1 MKKLLAL
8 VLALVMTMALAVTSN
23 AAFKD
28 DDKISDS
35 CKEAVDVMNAVGVL
49 IGDNN
54 GNFNPTANL
63 TRAEAAK
70 IISYL
75 MLGNKT
81 AEALVGSNK
90 FSDVA
95 ATNWAAGYIDYC
107 AAEKIVNG
115 MGDGTFNPAGQLTGF
130 QFAKMLLVA
139 LGYDATI
146 EGFTGTDWEI
156 SVSKVAEQAGLF
168 DGLKISG
175 RSVLTRE
182 QAAQMCLN
190 TIKAPLVEYSNKGGN
205 ISINGAEINIGA
217 SKAEYVTTTLAQA
230 QRISKRTLTNTLFTN
245 KGGYTVEFG
254 EKYYSNLYLTADND
268 AFGRPANTWTLG
280 TKDIGTYT
288 DESTLVMTYE
298 NKAVKGKDVYSDIGY
313 SAISDYDYEYYLDGV
328 LMAAKENGKV
338 TVKTADDFSKITK
351 SNKDPVFGTG
361 KGVLT
366 QIFVDYD
373 AETVL
378 VVTIN
383 TYLAQA
389 TADYNAKTEK
399 LPIVVYVGADHATTK
414 TESYRLDVEDFAAIA
429 DLKEDDFVKVT
440 KAGVD
445 HQSKT
450 YEIQS
455 IEDVK
460 VVSDVTVASYTTTKD
475 DTKNNNDNTYRLDTL
490 NADGTKYDTS
500 KKTFFDA
507 SKLYNYNNS
516 LQQLKDATYNLY
528 LDNYDNVLGIKE
540 VKASDQYV
548 FVVGYQFGSSVLA
561 KAIDKALLITTEGE
575 MKTANVKLDGNVTEV
590 AKLKKDLGITGDDAS
605 VNKWVKYTLDEDGTY
620 VIKSVANQGR
630 VKTPNQGV
638 KGEKA
643 GVSAVYATLGT
654 TGENAAYGN
663 AKSVYIAVK
672 ADTSVDTNGS
682 IVDVNGVYTGIK
694 NTNILT
700 QDTKGM
706 DGFKDGA
713 TIGLNTFYLY
723 NSNGYVTYAVIVG
736 EDDTNSDNTVY
747 FTSGA
752 TGRYYDAETKEYY
765 VTYNAIQ
772 GGEQIVLKVLDDE
785 ATDEDPGIGGLYKA
799 TFNKDGYVKDLDKMD
814 PSTKMAT
821 TENKNAGYTLTK
833 GTVASPVVTLTLK
846 GATLWVT
853 TKTTADDNYV
863 VIDDDCKI
871 FVHTYNDDADEYVE
885 YNTLESAIGALT
897 TEKVNGQTVAYVN
910 EVATIC
916 NKTTGYAT
924 TLIINEVK
932 GTSTEVKPSD
942 PATKPEATIV
952 GYTINI
958 PSVNGEPV
966 DTVQGV
972 LEKNG
977 YKLETMQSATACVAT
992 KNGVTYFF
1000 AINTSDAYYTL
1011 TVNGKVVE
1019 YMKGTCKFGEADV
1032 KAAGNGVGT
1041 GYRLSKDNGKTWTYY
1056 EYKTTGTAL
1065 SSVYEAE
1072 IETGYVKV
1080 TATAPA
1086 GYTVEAPAFVKA
1098 NSSFTVT
1105 VKNASGISADTSITV
1120 GKETKSGGTDV
1131 KELSFTVSAENADV
1145 TVTATAST
1153 AHPFK
1158 VTAPSSATKGLTVKV
1173 DPAEK
1178 SAVKGDV
1185 ITVTVTI
1192 TGKATAATA
1201 GKGITLTLS
1210 DGCTWLSNGAI
1221 TNATKTATVLTIADG
1236 TDVGIATV
1244 QFTYTMGDQK
1254 ADIDLSIGEVK

>member
-54 GNFNPTANL
+54 LNFNPTANL

-95 ATNWAAGYIDYC
+95 ANNWAAGFIDYC

-130 QFAKMLLVA
+130 QFAKMLLGA

-288 DESTLVMTYE
+288 DASTLVLTYE
-298 NKAVKGKDVYSDIGY
+298 NESVKGKDVYSDIGY

-351 SNKDPVFGTG
+351 SNKDTVFGTG

-399 LPIVVYVGADHATTK
+399 LPIVVYVGADNATTK

-445 HQSKT
+445 HQGKA

-475 DTKNNNDNTYRLDTL
+475 DTVNAYYRLDTL

-590 AKLKKDLGITGDDAS
+590 AQLKKDLGITGDDAS

-620 VIKSVANQGR
+620 VIKSVAANQGR
-630 VKTPNQGV
+630 VKTDNTADN
-638 KGEKA
+638 KA

-654 TGENAAYGN
+654 TNAAYGN

-700 QDTKGM
+700 QKTVDM
-706 DGFKDGA
+706 DGFKDKDG
-713 TIGLNTFYLY
+713 TGLNTFYLY

-785 ATDEDPGIGGLYKA
+785 ATKVNPTIGGLYKA
-799 TFNKDGYVKDLDKMD
+799 TFNKDGYVKALDVKAETAKGDMNTSD
-814 PSTKMAT
+814 
-821 TENKNAGYTLTK
+821 NKAAGYTLTGGAK
-833 GTVASPVVTLTLK
+833 STDAITLELK
-846 GATLWVT
+846 GATLWV
-853 TKTTADDNYV
+853 KSVKAADNYV
-863 VIDDDCKI
+863 VIGDDCKI
-871 FVHTYNDDADEYVE
+871 FVHTYNDDADEFVE

-932 GTSTEVKPSD
+932 GTATVVKPSD

-952 GYTINI
+952 GYTIRI

-992 KNGVTYFF
+992 KDGVTYFF
-1000 AINTSDAYYTL
+1000 EINTSDAYYTL

-1019 YMKGTCKFGEADV
+1019 YMAKDTASKISEKDFAAKYGTD
-1032 KAAGNGVGT
+1032 
-1041 GYRLSKDNGKTWTYY
+1041 
-1056 EYKTTGTAL
+1056 GTAYKFVKDGTT
-1065 SSVYEAE
+1065 SFFAYAPNSNAAMTNGTAAVE
-1072 IETGYVKV
+1072 IETGYVEVKGGSL
-1080 TATAPA
+1080 T
-1086 GYTVEAPAFVKA
+1086 GYKVEAPKYVKA

-1105 VKNASGISADTSITV
+1105 VAKSDKSEISADTSITV
-1120 GKETKSGGTDV
+1120 NGTEKFGGKDV
-1131 KELSFTVSAENADV
+1131 KELSFTVSAENKDV
-1145 TVTATAST
+1145 TVTVTAST
-1153 AHPFK
+1153 TYAINNFEKKSWDAIGVSVSIDGPTGAVEGATVTMTATFSGKVKDNSDHTFTVKVNGSDANVEWLSTGAVTGVTKSGNVLSVPKTADFGTATTIQFSFK
-1158 VTAPSSATKGLTVKV
+1158 MPSSA
-1173 DPAEK
+1173 
-1178 SAVKGDV
+1178 
-1185 ITVTVTI
+1185 VTI
-1192 TGKATAATA
+1192 T
-1201 GKGITLTLS
+1201 
-1210 DGCTWLSNGAI
+1210 
-1221 TNATKTATVLTIADG
+1221 V
-1236 TDVGIATV
+1236 V
-1244 QFTYTMGDQK
+1244 
-1254 ADIDLSIGEVK
+1254 

>member
-54 GNFNPTANL
+54 LNFNPTANL

-75 MLGNKT
+75 LLGNKT

-95 ATNWAAGYIDYC
+95 ATNWAAGFIDYC

-130 QFAKMLLVA
+130 QFAKMLLGA

-268 AFGRPANTWTLG
+268 AFGRPANTWPLG

-288 DESTLVMTYE
+288 DASTLVLTYE
-298 NKAVKGKDVYSDIGY
+298 NETVKGKDVYSDIGY

-351 SNKDPVFGTG
+351 SNKDDVFGTG

-399 LPIVVYVGADHATTK
+399 LPIVVYVDADNATTK

-445 HQSKT
+445 HQGKT

-475 DTKNNNDNTYRLDTL
+475 NTANKYYRLDTL

-500 KKTFFDA
+500 MKAYFDA

-548 FVVGYQFGSSVLA
+548 FVVGY
-561 KAIDKALLITTEGE
+561 
-575 MKTANVKLDGNVTEV
+575 
-590 AKLKKDLGITGDDAS
+590 
-605 VNKWVKYTLDEDGTY
+605 
-620 VIKSVANQGR
+620 
-630 VKTPNQGV
+630 
-638 KGEKA
+638 
-643 GVSAVYATLGT
+643 
-654 TGENAAYGN
+654 
-663 AKSVYIAVK
+663 
-672 ADTSVDTNGS
+672 
-682 IVDVNGVYTGIK
+682 
-694 NTNILT
+694 
-700 QDTKGM
+700 
-706 DGFKDGA
+706 
-713 TIGLNTFYLY
+713 
-723 NSNGYVTYAVIVG
+723 
-736 EDDTNSDNTVY
+736 
-747 FTSGA
+747 
-752 TGRYYDAETKEYY
+752 
-765 VTYNAIQ
+765 
-772 GGEQIVLKVLDDE
+772 
-785 ATDEDPGIGGLYKA
+785 
-799 TFNKDGYVKDLDKMD
+799 
-814 PSTKMAT
+814 
-821 TENKNAGYTLTK
+821 
-833 GTVASPVVTLTLK
+833 
-846 GATLWVT
+846 
-853 TKTTADDNYV
+853 
-863 VIDDDCKI
+863 
-871 FVHTYNDDADEYVE
+871 NDDADEFVE

-924 TLIINEVK
+924 TLIIYEVK
-932 GTSTEVKPSD
+932 GTATDVKPSD

-952 GYTINI
+952 NYTINI

-977 YKLETMQSATACVAT
+977 YKLETMQSAEDCVAT
-992 KNGVTYFF
+992 KDGVTYFF
-1000 AINTSDAYYTL
+1000 KINTSDKYNTL

-1019 YMKGTCKFGEADV
+1019 YMKGASKLTEKNINATYGATGKGYIFSIDGGESW
-1032 KAAGNGVGT
+1032 T
-1041 GYRLSKDNGKTWTYY
+1041 YQGYKNTTDSVSTTGKT
-1056 EYKTTGTAL
+1056 L
-1065 SSVYEAE
+1065 QVL
-1072 IETGYVKV
+1072 TGYVEVNK
-1080 TATAPA
+1080 TPLT
-1086 GYTVEAPAFVKA
+1086 GYTVEAPTFVKA
-1098 NSSFTVT
+1098 HSSFTVT
-1105 VKNASGISADTSITV
+1105 VANEDESEISADTSITV
-1120 GKETKSGGTDV
+1120 NGNEPKFGGKGV
-1131 KELSFTVSAENADV
+1131 KELSFTVSAENKDV
-1145 TVTATAST
+1145 TLTVTAST
-1153 AHPFK
+1153 VYK
-1158 VTAPSSATKGLTVKV
+1158 VTANGVPTVTSGLTATVDGPKMAKPGDTVIFTVTLNGTVAGTKGSQHV
-1173 DPAEK
+1173 D
-1178 SAVKGDV
+1178 
-1185 ITVTVTI
+1185 VTANNGVTI
-1192 TGKATAATA
+1192 AWLDTGAITGATLD
-1201 GKGITLTLS
+1201 GGTLTLPS
-1210 DGCTWLSNGAI
+1210 GAVI
-1221 TNATKTATVLTIADG
+1221 TNRTLQFSYTLASNATAEVT
-1236 TDVGIATV
+1236 
-1244 QFTYTMGDQK
+1244 
-1254 ADIDLSIGEVK
+1254 IDLSIGSATNNQSASNP

>member
-8 VLALVMTMALAVTSN
+8 VLALVMSMSLVTISN

-28 DDKISDS
+28 ADKIDYD
-35 CKEAVDVMNAVGVL
+35 EAVEVMNAIGVL
-49 IGDNN
+49 VGDEK
-54 GNFNPTANL
+54 GNFNAKENL
-63 TRAEAAK
+63 TREQAAK

-75 MLGNKT
+75 LLGNKT
-81 AEALVGSNK
+81 AEALVGAAK
-90 FSDVA
+90 FTDVA
-95 ATNWAAGYIDYC
+95 ATRWSAGFVDYC
-107 AAEKIVNG
+107 ASTGVVAGN
-115 MGDGTFNPAGQLTGF
+115 GDGTFAPAGQLTGF

-139 LGYDATI
+139 LGYDAKI
-146 EGFTGTDWEI
+146 EGFTGTDWQI
-156 SVSKVAEQAGLF
+156 NVSKVANQVGLF
-168 DGLKISG
+168 NGLSISG
-175 RSVLTRE
+175 TAVLTRE

-288 DESTLVMTYE
+288 DASTLVLTYE
-298 NKAVKGKDVYSDIGY
+298 NETVKGKDVYSDIGY

-351 SNKDPVFGTG
+351 SNKDNVFGTG

-399 LPIVVYVGADHATTK
+399 LPIVVYVGADKATTK

-445 HQSKT
+445 HQGKT
-450 YEIQS
+450 YEIQA

-475 DTKNNNDNTYRLDTL
+475 DTANDYYRLDTL

-575 MKTANVKLDGNVTEV
+575 MKTANVKLDGNVAEV
-590 AKLKKDLGITGDDAS
+590 TQLKKDLGITGDDAS

-620 VIKSVANQGR
+620 VIKSVADNQGR
-630 VKTPNQGV
+630 VRTENQSG
-638 KGEKA
+638 KA
-643 GVSAVYATLGT
+643 GVSAVYATLGA
-654 TGENAAYGN
+654 TGKNAAYGN

-672 ADTSVDTNGS
+672 ADKSVDTNGS

-700 QDTKGM
+700 QDGTDDTKYM
-706 DGFKDGA
+706 DGFKDKDG
-713 TIGLNTFYLY
+713 TGLNTFYLY

-785 ATDEDPGIGGLYKA
+785 ATKENPGIGGLYKA
-799 TFNKDGYVKDLDKMD
+799 TFNKDGYVKALDKKGDSD
-814 PSTKMAT
+814 PMNT
-821 TENKNAGYTLTK
+821 TANKAAGYTLTS
-833 GTVASPVVTLTLK
+833 GTEASPVTLTLK

-853 TKTTADDNYV
+853 TKKAADNYV

-897 TEKVNGQTVAYVN
+897 TEKVDDKFVAYVAK
-910 EVATIC
+910 VATIC
-916 NKTTGYAT
+916 NKNTGYAT
-924 TLIINEVK
+924 TLIINELKVTGTPVTPVLSNAIVVKDVNLYDGTFTYTVESGKLVTPTTNDIYAVLANAGCTNITYDSNGSKWSYTMPNGVTVKDHTVK
-932 GTSTEVKPSD
+932 GTQV
-942 PATKPEATIV
+942 
-952 GYTINI
+952 
-958 PSVNGEPV
+958 V
-966 DTVQGV
+966 DTPEGMTSTKVEDKTTGSDKTPARV
-972 LEKNG
+972 VTCTLTDKTL
-977 YKLETMQSATACVAT
+977 KATALKNFTDGVAE
-992 KNGVTYFF
+992 VAF
-1000 AINTSDAYYTL
+1000 
-1011 TVNGKVVE
+1011 TVNGNEMVV
-1019 YMKGTCKFGEADV
+1019 
-1032 KAAGNGVGT
+1032 
-1041 GYRLSKDNGKTWTYY
+1041 SDN
-1056 EYKTTGTAL
+1056 
-1065 SSVYEAE
+1065 
-1072 IETGYVKV
+1072 
-1080 TATAPA
+1080 
-1086 GYTVEAPAFVKA
+1086 
-1098 NSSFTVT
+1098 
-1105 VKNASGISADTSITV
+1105 
-1120 GKETKSGGTDV
+1120 
-1131 KELSFTVSAENADV
+1131 
-1145 TVTATAST
+1145 
-1153 AHPFK
+1153 
-1158 VTAPSSATKGLTVKV
+1158 SAT
-1173 DPAEK
+1173 
-1178 SAVKGDV
+1178 
-1185 ITVTVTI
+1185 
-1192 TGKATAATA
+1192 
-1201 GKGITLTLS
+1201 
-1210 DGCTWLSNGAI
+1210 
-1221 TNATKTATVLTIADG
+1221 TIADIVAAYDG
-1236 TDVGIATV
+1236 FFMLRDSKGALIEYVVFVNA
-1244 QFTYTMGDQK
+1244 
-1254 ADIDLSIGEVK
+1254 

>member
-54 GNFNPTANL
+54 LNFNPTANL

-95 ATNWAAGYIDYC
+95 ATNWAAGFIDYC

-288 DESTLVMTYE
+288 DASTLVLTYE
-298 NKAVKGKDVYSDIGY
+298 NESVKGKDVYSDIGY

-351 SNKDPVFGTG
+351 SNKDTVFGTG

-399 LPIVVYVGADHATTK
+399 LPIVVYVGADNATTK

-445 HQSKT
+445 HQGKT

-475 DTKNNNDNTYRLDTL
+475 DTVNAYYRLDTL

-605 VNKWVKYTLDEDGTY
+605 VNMWVKYTLDEDGTY
-620 VIKSVANQGR
+620 VIKSVAANQGR
-630 VKTPNQGV
+630 VETKNQSG
-638 KGEKA
+638 KA

-654 TGENAAYGN
+654 TNAAYGN

-700 QDTKGM
+700 QDTTGLS
-706 DGFKDGA
+706 GFA
-713 TIGLNTFYLY
+713 TGLNTFYLY

-785 ATDEDPGIGGLYKA
+785 ATKVNPTIGGLFKA
-799 TFNKDGYVKDLDKMD
+799 TFNKDGYVKDLDVKAV
-814 PSTKMAT
+814 STKMAT
-821 TENKNAGYTLTK
+821 TENKDAGYTLTGGAK
-833 GTVASPVVTLTLK
+833 STDAITLELK
-846 GATLWVT
+846 GATLWV
-853 TKTTADDNYV
+853 KSVKAADNYV

-897 TEKVNGQTVAYVN
+897 TQKVNGQTVAYVN

-932 GTSTEVKPSD
+932 GTATEVKPSD

-952 GYTINI
+952 GYTIRI

-992 KNGVTYFF
+992 KDGVTYFF
-1000 AINTSDAYYTL
+1000 TIGTSDAYYTL

-1019 YMKGTCKFGEADV
+1019 YMKGASTLTEKNIKDTYGTT
-1032 KAAGNGVGT
+1032 GT
-1041 GYRLSKDNGKTWTYY
+1041 GYIYSKGGAAWTYTPY
-1056 EYKTTGTAL
+1056 AITGPATNGGAA
-1065 SSVYEAE
+1065 VE

-1153 AHPFK
+1153 MYTITLPDEK
-1158 VTAPSSATKGLTVKV
+1158 TEKGLTISFEGPAKAAKDDTVVVTMKV
-1173 DPAEK
+1173 
-1178 SAVKGDV
+1178 S
-1185 ITVTVTI
+1185 
-1192 TGKATAATA
+1192 GKATD
-1201 GKGITLTLS
+1201 KVTLTLGDKTKLTDIAWNTVATS
-1210 DGCTWLSNGAI
+1210 GMTVDSTNTNKLEIAQGSNYIQPASMQFSFKMI
-1221 TNATKTATVLTIADG
+1221 AENVTVSA
-1236 TDVGIATV
+1236 
-1244 QFTYTMGDQK
+1244 
-1254 ADIDLSIGEVK
+1254 S

>member
-95 ATNWAAGYIDYC
+95 ATNWAAGFIDYC

-130 QFAKMLLVA
+130 QFAKMLLGA

-288 DESTLVMTYE
+288 DASTLVLTYE
-298 NKAVKGKDVYSDIGY
+298 NESVKGKDVYSDIGY

-351 SNKDPVFGTG
+351 SNKDTVFGTG

-399 LPIVVYVGADHATTK
+399 LPIVVYVGADNATTK

-445 HQSKT
+445 HQGKT

-475 DTKNNNDNTYRLDTL
+475 DTVNDYYRLDTL

-548 FVVGYQFGSSVLA
+548 FVVGYERGSSVLA

-575 MKTANVKLDGNVTEV
+575 MKTVNVQCDEKLNRLDSKAAIN
-590 AKLKKDLGITGDDAS
+590 A
-605 VNKWVKYTLDEDGTY
+605 WYKYTMDGETY
-620 VIKSVANQGR
+620 VLKAEATQGKCKSFTAADTVAISGLYAGLTTN
-630 VKTPNQGV
+630 TSI
-638 KGEKA
+638 KGEPA
-643 GVSAVYATLGT
+643 AV
-654 TGENAAYGN
+654 YGN
-663 AKSVYIAVK
+663 ADSVYIAVK
-672 ADTSVDTNGS
+672 ADNTVGDKKGS

-694 NTNILT
+694 NTNLVP
-700 QDTKGM
+700 QDVSKMENFGTNHY
-706 DGFKDGA
+706 D
-713 TIGLNTFYLY
+713 TFFLY
-723 NSNGYVTYAVIVG
+723 NSKGYVTYAVVVG
-736 EDDTNSDNTVY
+736 EDQTTSDNTVY

-752 TGRYYDAETKEYY
+752 TGRYYDKDTEEYY
-765 VTYNAIQ
+765 VTYDAIQ

-785 ATDEDPGIGGLYKA
+785 ATTVNPMIGDMYKA
-799 TFNKDGYVKDLDKMD
+799 TFNKDGYVKDLEAKDETD
-814 PSTKMAT
+814 PMNSSA
-821 TENKNAGYTLTK
+821 NKAAGYTLTA
-833 GTVASPVVTLTLK
+833 GTEASPVKVTLK

-853 TKTTADDNYV
+853 NDAANDSYV

-885 YNTLESAIGALT
+885 YNTVESAIGALT
-897 TEKVNGQTVAYVN
+897 TEKVDDKFVAYVAK
-910 EVATIC
+910 VATVC
-916 NKTTGYAT
+916 DKNTGYAT
-924 TLIINEVK
+924 TLIINELKVTGTPVTPVLSNAIVVKDVNLYDGTFTYTVESGKLVTPTTNDIYAVLANAGCTNITYDSNGSKWSYTMPNGVTVKDHTVK
-932 GTSTEVKPSD
+932 GTQV
-942 PATKPEATIV
+942 
-952 GYTINI
+952 
-958 PSVNGEPV
+958 V
-966 DTVQGV
+966 DTPEGMTSTKVEDKTTGSDKTPARV
-972 LEKNG
+972 VTCTLTDKTL
-977 YKLETMQSATACVAT
+977 KATALKNFTDGVAE
-992 KNGVTYFF
+992 VAF
-1000 AINTSDAYYTL
+1000 
-1011 TVNGKVVE
+1011 TVNGNEMVV
-1019 YMKGTCKFGEADV
+1019 
-1032 KAAGNGVGT
+1032 
-1041 GYRLSKDNGKTWTYY
+1041 SDN
-1056 EYKTTGTAL
+1056 
-1065 SSVYEAE
+1065 
-1072 IETGYVKV
+1072 
-1080 TATAPA
+1080 
-1086 GYTVEAPAFVKA
+1086 
-1098 NSSFTVT
+1098 
-1105 VKNASGISADTSITV
+1105 
-1120 GKETKSGGTDV
+1120 
-1131 KELSFTVSAENADV
+1131 
-1145 TVTATAST
+1145 
-1153 AHPFK
+1153 
-1158 VTAPSSATKGLTVKV
+1158 SAT
-1173 DPAEK
+1173 
-1178 SAVKGDV
+1178 
-1185 ITVTVTI
+1185 
-1192 TGKATAATA
+1192 
-1201 GKGITLTLS
+1201 
-1210 DGCTWLSNGAI
+1210 
-1221 TNATKTATVLTIADG
+1221 TIADI
-1236 TDVGIATV
+1236 IAAYDGFFMLRDSKGALIEYV
-1244 QFTYTMGDQK
+1244 VFVN
-1254 ADIDLSIGEVK
+1254 A

>member
-54 GNFNPTANL
+54 LNFNPTANL

-95 ATNWAAGYIDYC
+95 ATNWAAGFIDYC

-130 QFAKMLLVA
+130 QFAKMLLGA

-288 DESTLVMTYE
+288 DASTLVLTYE
-298 NKAVKGKDVYSDIGY
+298 NESVKGKDVYSDIGY

-351 SNKDPVFGTG
+351 SNKDTVFGTG

-399 LPIVVYVGADHATTK
+399 LPIVVYVGADNATTK

-445 HQSKT
+445 HQGKT

-475 DTKNNNDNTYRLDTL
+475 DTVNAYYRLDTL

-605 VNKWVKYTLDEDGTY
+605 VNMWVKYTLDEDGTY
-620 VIKSVANQGR
+620 VIKSVAANQGR
-630 VKTPNQGV
+630 VETKNQSG
-638 KGEKA
+638 KA

-654 TGENAAYGN
+654 TNAAYGN

-700 QDTKGM
+700 QDTTGLS
-706 DGFKDGA
+706 GFA
-713 TIGLNTFYLY
+713 TGLNTFYLY

-785 ATDEDPGIGGLYKA
+785 ATKVNPTIGGLFKA
-799 TFNKDGYVKDLDKMD
+799 TFNKDGYVKDLDVKAV
-814 PSTKMAT
+814 STKMAT
-821 TENKNAGYTLTK
+821 TENKDAGYTLTGGAK
-833 GTVASPVVTLTLK
+833 STDAITLELK
-846 GATLWVT
+846 GATLWV
-853 TKTTADDNYV
+853 KSVKAADNYV

-897 TEKVNGQTVAYVN
+897 TQKVNGQTVAYVN

-932 GTSTEVKPSD
+932 GTATEVKPSD

-952 GYTINI
+952 GYTIRI

-992 KNGVTYFF
+992 KDGVTYFF
-1000 AINTSDAYYTL
+1000 TIGTSDAYYTL

-1019 YMKGTCKFGEADV
+1019 YMKGASTLTEKNIKDTYGTT
-1032 KAAGNGVGT
+1032 GT
-1041 GYRLSKDNGKTWTYY
+1041 GYIYSKGGAAWTYTPY
-1056 EYKTTGTAL
+1056 AITGPATNGGAA
-1065 SSVYEAE
+1065 VE

-1153 AHPFK
+1153 MYTITLPDEK
-1158 VTAPSSATKGLTVKV
+1158 TEKGLTISFEGPAKAAKDDTVVVTMKV
-1173 DPAEK
+1173 
-1178 SAVKGDV
+1178 S
-1185 ITVTVTI
+1185 
-1192 TGKATAATA
+1192 GKATD
-1201 GKGITLTLS
+1201 KVTLTLGDKTKLTDIAWNTVATS
-1210 DGCTWLSNGAI
+1210 GMTVDSTNTNKLEIAQGSNYIQPASMQFSFKMI
-1221 TNATKTATVLTIADG
+1221 AENVTVSA
-1236 TDVGIATV
+1236 
-1244 QFTYTMGDQK
+1244 
-1254 ADIDLSIGEVK
+1254 S

>member
-130 QFAKMLLVA
+130 QFAKMLLGA

-288 DESTLVMTYE
+288 DASTLVLTYE
-298 NKAVKGKDVYSDIGY
+298 NESVKGKDVYSDIGY

-338 TVKTADDFSKITK
+338 TVKAADDFSKITK
-351 SNKDPVFGTG
+351 SNKDTVFGTG

-399 LPIVVYVGADHATTK
+399 LPIVVYVDADNATTK

-445 HQSKT
+445 HQGKA
-450 YEIQS
+450 YEIKS

-475 DTKNNNDNTYRLDTL
+475 DTVNAYYRLDTL

-605 VNKWVKYTLDEDGTY
+605 VNMWVKYTLDEDGTY
-620 VIKSVANQGR
+620 VIKSVAANQGR
-630 VKTPNQGV
+630 VETDNQSG
-638 KGEKA
+638 KA

-654 TGENAAYGN
+654 TNAAYGN

-706 DGFKDGA
+706 DGFKGDA
-713 TIGLNTFYLY
+713 TTDLNTFYLY

-785 ATDEDPGIGGLYKA
+785 ATKVNPTIGGLFKA
-799 TFNKDGYVKDLDKMD
+799 TFNKDGYVKDLDVKAV
-814 PSTKMAT
+814 SKKMAT
-821 TENKNAGYTLTK
+821 TENKDAGYTLTGGAK
-833 GTVASPVVTLTLK
+833 STDAITLELK
-846 GATLWVT
+846 GATLWV
-853 TKTTADDNYV
+853 KSVKAADNYV

-871 FVHTYNDDADEYVE
+871 FVHTYNDDADEFVE

-897 TEKVNGQTVAYVN
+897 TQKVNGQTVAYVN

-932 GTSTEVKPSD
+932 GAATEVKPFD

-952 GYTINI
+952 GYTIRI

-977 YKLETMQSATACVAT
+977 YKLETMQSAAACVAT
-992 KNGVTYFF
+992 KNGVTYYFT
-1000 AINTSDAYYTL
+1000 INTSDKYYTT
-1011 TVNGKVVE
+1011 TVDGVVVE
-1019 YMKGTCKFGEADV
+1019 YKKANAQGTVTAE
-1032 KAAGNGVGT
+1032 KAFAGKVGT
-1041 GYRLSKDNGKTWTYY
+1041 SYKWTASNGQSGFGTYASA
-1056 EYKTTGTAL
+1056 KSAGKIDGIAGAA
-1065 SSVYEAE
+1065 VE
-1072 IETGYVKV
+1072 IETGYVALAAASG
-1080 TATAPA
+1080 ATGVSVP
-1086 GYTVEAPAFVKA
+1086 GYAKA
-1098 NSSFTVT
+1098 NSTATVT
-1105 VKNASGISADTSITV
+1105 VTKTPAPAADTTLAVTYASGKTTAAQAGD
-1120 GKETKSGGTDV
+1120 GKKTEFTFTIET
-1131 KELSFTVSAENADV
+1131 ANADIKDINVKSVETYKMTYSKVDPKNDISMVLEGPAKVEKAASGDTVV
-1145 TVTATAST
+1145 TVTATISGTAS
-1153 AHPFK
+1153 A
-1158 VTAPSSATKGLTVKV
+1158 
-1173 DPAEK
+1173 DAEFTISGANWDSGK
-1178 SAVKGDV
+1178 Q
-1185 ITVTVTI
+1185 I
-1192 TGKATAATA
+1192 TGKVEFSGNKVTVKSGTY
-1201 GKGITLTLS
+1201 LS
-1210 DGCTWLSNGAI
+1210 DYSVTFQLKVTGDT
-1221 TNATKTATVLTIADG
+1221 TVSA
-1236 TDVGIATV
+1236 
-1244 QFTYTMGDQK
+1244 
-1254 ADIDLSIGEVK
+1254 S

>member
-54 GNFNPTANL
+54 LNFNPTANL

-95 ATNWAAGYIDYC
+95 ANNWAAGFIDYC

-130 QFAKMLLVA
+130 QFAKMLLGA

-288 DESTLVMTYE
+288 DASTLVLTYE
-298 NKAVKGKDVYSDIGY
+298 NESVKGKDVYSDIGY

-351 SNKDPVFGTG
+351 SNKDTVFGTG

-399 LPIVVYVGADHATTK
+399 LPIVVYVDADNATTK

-445 HQSKT
+445 HQGKT

-475 DTKNNNDNTYRLDTL
+475 NTANKYYRLDTL

-500 KKTFFDA
+500 MKAYFDA

-590 AKLKKDLGITGDDAS
+590 AQLKKDLGITGDDAS

-785 ATDEDPGIGGLYKA
+785 ATDRDPGIGGLYKA
-799 TFNKDGYVKDLDKMD
+799 TFNKDGYVKALDKMD

-853 TKTTADDNYV
+853 TQTTADDNYV

-871 FVHTYNDDADEYVE
+871 FVHTYNDDADEFVE

-924 TLIINEVK
+924 TLIIYEVK
-932 GTSTEVKPSD
+932 GTTTVVKPSD

-958 PSVNGEPV
+958 PSVNGAPV

-977 YKLETMQSATACVAT
+977 YKLETMQSAKACVAT
-992 KNGVTYFF
+992 KDGVTYFF
-1000 AINTSDAYYTL
+1000 EINTSDAYYTL

-1019 YMKGTCKFGEADV
+1019 YMAKDTASKISEKDFAAKYGTD
-1032 KAAGNGVGT
+1032 
-1041 GYRLSKDNGKTWTYY
+1041 
-1056 EYKTTGTAL
+1056 GTAYKFVKDGTT
-1065 SSVYEAE
+1065 SFFAYAPNSNAAMTNGTAAVE
-1072 IETGYVKV
+1072 IETGYVALAAASGTTGVSVPGYAKANSTATV
-1080 TATAPA
+1080 TVTKTPAPAADTTLAVTYASSKTTAAQAGDGKKTEFTFTIETATADIKDINVKSVETYKMIYSKVDPKNGISMVLEGPA
-1086 GYTVEAPAFVKA
+1086 KVEKA
-1098 NSSFTVT
+1098 
-1105 VKNASGISADTSITV
+1105 ASGDTV
-1120 GKETKSGGTDV
+1120 
-1131 KELSFTVSAENADV
+1131 V
-1145 TVTATAST
+1145 TVTATISGTASSDAEFT
-1153 AHPFK
+1153 ISGANWDSGKQITGKVEFASNKVTVKSGTYLSDYSVTFQLK
-1158 VTAPSSATKGLTVKV
+1158 VTANPTTVSA
-1173 DPAEK
+1173 
-1178 SAVKGDV
+1178 S
-1185 ITVTVTI
+1185 
-1192 TGKATAATA
+1192 
-1201 GKGITLTLS
+1201 
-1210 DGCTWLSNGAI
+1210 
-1221 TNATKTATVLTIADG
+1221 
-1236 TDVGIATV
+1236 
-1244 QFTYTMGDQK
+1244 
-1254 ADIDLSIGEVK
+1254 

>member
-8 VLALVMTMALAVTSN
+8 VLALVMSMSLVTISN

-130 QFAKMLLVA
+130 QFAKMLLGA

-230 QRISKRTLTNTLFTN
+230 QRISKKTLTNTGVNT

-338 TVKTADDFSKITK
+338 TVKTAADFDNITK
-351 SNKDPVFGTG
+351 SNKTTVFGTG

-389 TADYNAKTEK
+389 TADYNSKTEK
-399 LPIVVYVGADHATTK
+399 LPIVVYVGANSDATTK
-414 TESYRLDVEDFAAIA
+414 SESYRLDVEDFAAIA

-445 HQSKT
+445 HQGKT

-460 VVSDVTVASYTTTKD
+460 VVSDVTVASYTTTND
-475 DTKNNNDNTYRLDTL
+475 DTQDVKTYRLDTV

-500 KKTFFDA
+500 KKAFFDA
-507 SKLYNYNNS
+507 SKLYNYNKT
-516 LQQLKDATYNLY
+516 LQQLKDATYDLY
-528 LDNYDNVLGIKE
+528 LDNYDNVL
-540 VKASDQYV
+540 
-548 FVVGYQFGSSVLA
+548 A
-561 KAIDKALLITTEGE
+561 KAIDKALIITTEGE
-575 MKTANVKLDGNVTEV
+575 MKTVNAKLDGNTTEV
-590 AKLKKDLGITGDDAS
+590 ANLKTALGISGDDAN
-605 VNKWVKYTLDEDGTY
+605 VNMWVKYTVDEDGIY
-620 VIKSVANQGR
+620 VIKSVAAKQGR
-630 VKTPNQGV
+630 VKTDNATDD
-638 KGEKA
+638 KA

-654 TGENAAYGN
+654 STIAAYGN

-672 ADTSVDTNGS
+672 ADKSVDTTGS
-682 IVDVNGVYTGIK
+682 IVDINGVYTGIK

-700 QDTKGM
+700 QDTTGLT
-706 DGFKDGA
+706 GFA
-713 TIGLNTFYLY
+713 TGLNTFYLF
-723 NSNGYVTYAVIVG
+723 NDNGYVTYAVVVG
-736 EDDTNSDNTVY
+736 EDDTNTDNTVY

-752 TGRYYDAETKEYY
+752 TGRYYDKETKEYY
-765 VTYNAIQ
+765 VTYDAIQ

-785 ATDEDPGIGGLYKA
+785 ATDKNPGIGDMYKA
-799 TFNKDGYVKDLDKMD
+799 TFNKDGYVKDLASKGDSAHMN
-814 PSTKMAT
+814 T
-821 TENKNAGYTLTK
+821 TANKAAGYTLTN
-833 GTVASPVVTLTLK
+833 GTEASPVTLTLK

-853 TKTTADDNYV
+853 TKTANDNYV

-885 YNTLESAIGALT
+885 YNTVESAVGALT
-897 TEKVNGQTVAYVN
+897 TEKVDGKSVAYVAK
-910 EVATIC
+910 VATVC
-916 NKTTGYAT
+916 NKNTGYAT
-924 TLIINEVK
+924 TLIINELKV
-932 GTSTEVKPSD
+932 GTAASAPSVVD
-942 PATKPEATIV
+942 
-952 GYTINI
+952 GYTTHVSNI
-958 PSVNGEPV
+958 AGN
-966 DTVQGV
+966 
-972 LEKNG
+972 K
-977 YKLETMQSATACVAT
+977 
-992 KNGVTYFF
+992 
-1000 AINTSDAYYTL
+1000 I
-1011 TVNGKVVE
+1011 TVN
-1019 YMKGTCKFGEADV
+1019 A
-1032 KAAGNGVGT
+1032 
-1041 GYRLSKDNGKTWTYY
+1041 
-1056 EYKTTGTAL
+1056 
-1065 SSVYEAE
+1065 
-1072 IETGYVKV
+1072 
-1080 TATAPA
+1080 
-1086 GYTVEAPAFVKA
+1086 
-1098 NSSFTVT
+1098 
-1105 VKNASGISADTSITV
+1105 
-1120 GKETKSGGTDV
+1120 
-1131 KELSFTVSAENADV
+1131 VSAETDAKVMDTAIAELIARGYTDIEVTDALKVKAKSGNVVYNYVVERNEAKAI
-1145 TVTATAST
+1145 TVTNNMGGAWTEKHDKYAANGDTLTIIVSHPSWTSGTRTFTFAGGASLTKAVDTPAANTTFILTVTDAST
-1153 AHPFK
+1153 A
-1158 VTAPSSATKGLTVKV
+1158 
-1173 DPAEK
+1173 
-1178 SAVKGDV
+1178 
-1185 ITVTVTI
+1185 ITVTV
-1192 TGKATAATA
+1192 A
-1201 GKGITLTLS
+1201 
-1210 DGCTWLSNGAI
+1210 
-1221 TNATKTATVLTIADG
+1221 
-1236 TDVGIATV
+1236 
-1244 QFTYTMGDQK
+1244 
-1254 ADIDLSIGEVK
+1254 

>member
-130 QFAKMLLVA
+130 QFAKMLLGA

-288 DESTLVMTYE
+288 DASTLVLTYE
-298 NKAVKGKDVYSDIGY
+298 NESVKGKDVYSDIGY

-351 SNKDPVFGTG
+351 SNKDTVFGTG

-399 LPIVVYVGADHATTK
+399 LPIVVYVGADNATTK

-445 HQSKT
+445 HQGKA
-450 YEIQS
+450 YEIKS

-475 DTKNNNDNTYRLDTL
+475 DTVNAYYRLDTL

-590 AKLKKDLGITGDDAS
+590 AQLKKDLGITGDDAS
-605 VNKWVKYTLDEDGTY
+605 VNMWVKYTLDEDGTY

-630 VKTPNQGV
+630 VKTDNQSG
-638 KGEKA
+638 KA

-654 TGENAAYGN
+654 TNAAYGN

-700 QDTKGM
+700 QDTTGLS
-706 DGFKDGA
+706 GFA
-713 TIGLNTFYLY
+713 TGLNTFYLY

-785 ATDEDPGIGGLYKA
+785 ATKVNPTIGGLFKA
-799 TFNKDGYVKDLDKMD
+799 TFNKDGYVKDLDVKAV
-814 PSTKMAT
+814 STKMAT
-821 TENKNAGYTLTK
+821 TENKDAGYTLTGGAK
-833 GTVASPVVTLTLK
+833 STDAITLELK
-846 GATLWVT
+846 GATLWV
-853 TKTTADDNYV
+853 KSVKAADNYV

-897 TEKVNGQTVAYVN
+897 TQKVNGQTVAYVN

-932 GTSTEVKPSD
+932 GAATEVKPFD

-952 GYTINI
+952 GYTIRI

-977 YKLETMQSATACVAT
+977 YKLETMQSAAACVAT

-1000 AINTSDAYYTL
+1000 AIDTSDAYYTL

-1019 YMKGTCKFGEADV
+1019 YMKGASTLTEKNIKDTYGTT
-1032 KAAGNGVGT
+1032 GT
-1041 GYRLSKDNGKTWTYY
+1041 GYIYSKGGAAWTYTPY
-1056 EYKTTGTAL
+1056 AITGPATNGGAA
-1065 SSVYEAE
+1065 VV

-1131 KELSFTVSAENADV
+1131 KELSFTVSAENGNVSV
-1145 TVTATAST
+1145 TVTAST

-1192 TGKATAATA
+1192 TGKATAAAA

>member
-8 VLALVMTMALAVTSN
+8 VLALVMSMSLVTISN

-28 DDKISDS
+28 ADKIDND
-35 CKEAVDVMNAVGVL
+35 EAVEVMNAIGVL
-49 IGDNN
+49 VGDEK
-54 GNFNPTANL
+54 GNFNAKENL
-63 TRAEAAK
+63 TREQAAK

-75 MLGNKT
+75 LLGNKT
-81 AEALVGSNK
+81 AEALVGAAK
-90 FSDVA
+90 FTDVA
-95 ATNWAAGYIDYC
+95 ATRWSAGFVDYC
-107 AAEKIVNG
+107 ASTGVVAGN
-115 MGDGTFNPAGQLTGF
+115 GDGTFAPAGQLTGF

-288 DESTLVMTYE
+288 DASTLVLTYE
-298 NKAVKGKDVYSDIGY
+298 NESVKGKDVYSDIGY

-351 SNKDPVFGTG
+351 SNKDDVFGTG

-445 HQSKT
+445 HQGKT

-500 KKTFFDA
+500 MKAYFDA

-575 MKTANVKLDGNVTEV
+575 MKTANVKLDGNVKEV
-590 AKLKKDLGITGDDAS
+590 TQLKKDLGITGDDAS

-630 VKTPNQGV
+630 VKTDNY
-638 KGEKA
+638 ENNSKA

-654 TGENAAYGN
+654 TNAAYGN

-700 QDTKGM
+700 QKTVDM
-706 DGFKDGA
+706 DGFKDKDG
-713 TIGLNTFYLY
+713 TGLNTFYLY

-785 ATDEDPGIGGLYKA
+785 ATRVDPTIGGLFKA
-799 TFNKDGYVKDLDKMD
+799 TFNKDGYVKALDVKDETAVNKMNTGD
-814 PSTKMAT
+814 
-821 TENKNAGYTLTK
+821 NKAAGYTLTGGAK
-833 GTVASPVVTLTLK
+833 STDAITLELK
-846 GATLWVT
+846 GATLWV
-853 TKTTADDNYV
+853 KSVKAADNYV

-932 GTSTEVKPSD
+932 GTTTVVKPSD

-977 YKLETMQSATACVAT
+977 YKLETMQNAAICVAT

-1000 AINTSDAYYTL
+1000 TINTSDAYYTL

-1019 YMKGTCKFGEADV
+1019 YMA
-1032 KAAGNGVGT
+1032 
-1041 GYRLSKDNGKTWTYY
+1041 S
-1056 EYKTTGTAL
+1056 GTA
-1065 SSVYEAE
+1065 SKISEKDFAKKYGTDGTAYKFVKGGTTSFFAYAPNSNAAMTNGTAAVE
-1072 IETGYVKV
+1072 IETGYVALAAASGTTGV
-1080 TATAPA
+1080 SVP
-1086 GYTVEAPAFVKA
+1086 GYAKA
-1098 NSSFTVT
+1098 NSTATVT
-1105 VKNASGISADTSITV
+1105 VTKTPAPAANTTLAVTYASGKTTAAQACDGSKTEFTFTI
-1120 GKETKSGGTDV
+1120 ET
-1131 KELSFTVSAENADV
+1131 ANADIKDINVKSVETYKMTYSKVDPKNDISMVLEGPAKVEKAASGDTVV
-1145 TVTATAST
+1145 TVTATISGTAS
-1153 AHPFK
+1153 
-1158 VTAPSSATKGLTVKV
+1158 S
-1173 DPAEK
+1173 DAEFTISGANWDSGK
-1178 SAVKGDV
+1178 Q
-1185 ITVTVTI
+1185 I
-1192 TGKATAATA
+1192 TGKVEFSGNKVTVKSGTY
-1201 GKGITLTLS
+1201 LS
-1210 DGCTWLSNGAI
+1210 DYSVTFQLKVTGDT
-1221 TNATKTATVLTIADG
+1221 TVSA
-1236 TDVGIATV
+1236 
-1244 QFTYTMGDQK
+1244 
-1254 ADIDLSIGEVK
+1254 S

>member
-8 VLALVMTMALAVTSN
+8 VLALVMSMSLVTISN

-54 GNFNPTANL
+54 LNFNPTANL

-95 ATNWAAGYIDYC
+95 ANNWAAGFIDYC

-130 QFAKMLLVA
+130 QFAKMLLGA

-288 DESTLVMTYE
+288 DASTLVLTYE
-298 NKAVKGKDVYSDIGY
+298 NESVKGKDVYSDIGY

-351 SNKDPVFGTG
+351 SNKDTVFGTG

-399 LPIVVYVGADHATTK
+399 LPIVVYVGADNATTK

-445 HQSKT
+445 HQGKT

-475 DTKNNNDNTYRLDTL
+475 DTVNDYYRLDTL

-590 AKLKKDLGITGDDAS
+590 AQLKKDLGITGDDAS

-630 VKTPNQGV
+630 VKTDNQSG
-638 KGEKA
+638 KA

-654 TGENAAYGN
+654 TNAAYGN

-700 QDTKGM
+700 QDTTGLS
-706 DGFKDGA
+706 GFA
-713 TIGLNTFYLY
+713 TGLNTFYLY

-785 ATDEDPGIGGLYKA
+785 ATKVNPTIGGLFKA
-799 TFNKDGYVKDLDKMD
+799 TFNKDGYVKDLDVKAV
-814 PSTKMAT
+814 STKMAT
-821 TENKNAGYTLTK
+821 TENKDAGYTLTGGAK
-833 GTVASPVVTLTLK
+833 STDAITLELK
-846 GATLWVT
+846 GATLWV
-853 TKTTADDNYV
+853 KSVAADDNYV

-897 TEKVNGQTVAYVN
+897 TQKVNGQTVAYVN

-932 GTSTEVKPSD
+932 GAATEVKPFD

-977 YKLETMQSATACVAT
+977 YKLETMQSAAACVAT

-1000 AINTSDAYYTL
+1000 AIDTSDAYYTL

-1019 YMKGTCKFGEADV
+1019 YMTGKSTLTEKNIKDTYGTT
-1032 KAAGNGVGT
+1032 GT
-1041 GYRLSKDNGKTWTYY
+1041 GYIYSKGGAAWTYTPY
-1056 EYKTTGTAL
+1056 AITGPATNGGAA
-1065 SSVYEAE
+1065 VV

-1153 AHPFK
+1153 VYTITLPDEK
-1158 VTAPSSATKGLTVKV
+1158 TEKGLTISFEGPAKAAKDDTVVVTMKV
-1173 DPAEK
+1173 
-1178 SAVKGDV
+1178 S
-1185 ITVTVTI
+1185 
-1192 TGKATAATA
+1192 GKATD
-1201 GKGITLTLS
+1201 KVTLTLGDKTKLTDIAWNTVATS
-1210 DGCTWLSNGAI
+1210 GMTVDSTNTNKLEIAQGSNYIQPASMQFSFKMI
-1221 TNATKTATVLTIADG
+1221 AENVTVSA
-1236 TDVGIATV
+1236 
-1244 QFTYTMGDQK
+1244 
-1254 ADIDLSIGEVK
+1254 S

>member
-130 QFAKMLLVA
+130 QFAKMLLGA

-288 DESTLVMTYE
+288 DASTLVLTYE
-298 NKAVKGKDVYSDIGY
+298 NESVKGKDVYSDIGY

-351 SNKDPVFGTG
+351 SNKDTVFGTG

-399 LPIVVYVGADHATTK
+399 LPIVVYVGADNATTK

-445 HQSKT
+445 HQGKA

-475 DTKNNNDNTYRLDTL
+475 DTVNAYYRLDTL

-590 AKLKKDLGITGDDAS
+590 AQLKKDLGITGDDAS

-620 VIKSVANQGR
+620 VIKSVAANQGR
-630 VKTPNQGV
+630 VKTDNTADN
-638 KGEKA
+638 KA

-654 TGENAAYGN
+654 TNAAYGN

-700 QDTKGM
+700 QKTVDM
-706 DGFKDGA
+706 DGFKDKDG
-713 TIGLNTFYLY
+713 TGLNTFYLY

-785 ATDEDPGIGGLYKA
+785 ATKVNPTIGGLFKA
-799 TFNKDGYVKDLDKMD
+799 TFNKDGYVKDLDKKTATAD
-814 PSTKMAT
+814 GKMNT
-821 TENKNAGYTLTK
+821 SGNKDAGYTLTGAYDSK
-833 GTVASPVVTLTLK
+833 TAIKLTLK

-853 TKTTADDNYV
+853 AEEDSDNYV

-871 FVHTYNDDADEYVE
+871 FVHTYNDDADEFVE

-932 GTSTEVKPSD
+932 GTATEVKPSD

-952 GYTINI
+952 GYTIRI

-977 YKLETMQSATACVAT
+977 YKLETMQSATDCVAT
-992 KNGVTYFF
+992 KDGVTYFF
-1000 AINTSDAYYTL
+1000 KINTSDAYYTL

-1041 GYRLSKDNGKTWTYY
+1041 VYRLSKDNGKTWTYY

-1098 NSSFTVT
+1098 SSSFTVT

-1153 AHPFK
+1153 MYTITLPDEK
-1158 VTAPSSATKGLTVKV
+1158 TEKGLTISFEGPAKAAKDDTVVVTMKV
-1173 DPAEK
+1173 
-1178 SAVKGDV
+1178 S
-1185 ITVTVTI
+1185 
-1192 TGKATAATA
+1192 GKATD
-1201 GKGITLTLS
+1201 KVTLTLGDKTKLTDIAWNTVATS
-1210 DGCTWLSNGAI
+1210 GMTVDSTNTNKLEIAQGSNYIQPASMQFSFKMI
-1221 TNATKTATVLTIADG
+1221 AENVTVSA
-1236 TDVGIATV
+1236 
-1244 QFTYTMGDQK
+1244 
-1254 ADIDLSIGEVK
+1254 S

>member
-130 QFAKMLLVA
+130 QFAKMLLGA

-288 DESTLVMTYE
+288 DASTLVLTYE
-298 NKAVKGKDVYSDIGY
+298 NESVKGKDVYSDIGY

-351 SNKDPVFGTG
+351 SNKDTVFGTG

-399 LPIVVYVGADHATTK
+399 LPIVVYVDADHATTK

-445 HQSKT
+445 HQGKT

-475 DTKNNNDNTYRLDTL
+475 DTVNAYYRLDTL

-590 AKLKKDLGITGDDAS
+590 AQLKKDLGITGDDAS
-605 VNKWVKYTLDEDGTY
+605 VNMWVKYTLDEDGTY

-630 VKTPNQGV
+630 VKTDNQSG
-638 KGEKA
+638 KA

-654 TGENAAYGN
+654 TNAAYGN

-700 QDTKGM
+700 QDTTGLS
-706 DGFKDGA
+706 GFA
-713 TIGLNTFYLY
+713 TGLNTFYLY

-785 ATDEDPGIGGLYKA
+785 ATEVNPTIGGLFKA
-799 TFNKDGYVKDLDKMD
+799 TFNKDGYVKDLDKKTATAD
-814 PSTKMAT
+814 GKMNT
-821 TENKNAGYTLTK
+821 SGNKDAGYTLTGAYDSK
-833 GTVASPVVTLTLK
+833 TAIKLTLK

-853 TKTTADDNYV
+853 AEEDSDNYV

-871 FVHTYNDDADEYVE
+871 FVHTYNDDADEFVE

-897 TEKVNGQTVAYVN
+897 TQKVNGQTVAYVN

-924 TLIINEVK
+924 TLIIYEVK
-932 GTSTEVKPSD
+932 GTTTVVKPSD

-958 PSVNGEPV
+958 PSVNGAPV

-977 YKLETMQSATACVAT
+977 YKLESMQSGACVAT
-992 KNGVTYFF
+992 KDGVTYYFT
-1000 AINTSDAYYTL
+1000 INTSDKYYTT
-1011 TVNGKVVE
+1011 TVDGVVVE
-1019 YMKGTCKFGEADV
+1019 YKKANAQGTVTAE
-1032 KAAGNGVGT
+1032 KAFAGKVGT
-1041 GYRLSKDNGKTWTYY
+1041 SYKWTASNGQSGFGTYASA
-1056 EYKTTGTAL
+1056 KSAGKIDGIAGAA
-1065 SSVYEAE
+1065 VE
-1072 IETGYVKV
+1072 IETGYVALAAASG
-1080 TATAPA
+1080 ATGVSVP
-1086 GYTVEAPAFVKA
+1086 GYAKA
-1098 NSSFTVT
+1098 NSTATVT
-1105 VKNASGISADTSITV
+1105 VTKTPAPAADTTLAVTYASGKTTAAQAGD
-1120 GKETKSGGTDV
+1120 GKKTEFTFTIET
-1131 KELSFTVSAENADV
+1131 ANADIKDINVKSVETYKMTYSKVDPKNDISMVLEGPAKVEKAASGDTVV
-1145 TVTATAST
+1145 TVTATISGTAS
-1153 AHPFK
+1153 A
-1158 VTAPSSATKGLTVKV
+1158 
-1173 DPAEK
+1173 DAEFTISGANWDSGK
-1178 SAVKGDV
+1178 Q
-1185 ITVTVTI
+1185 I
-1192 TGKATAATA
+1192 TGKVEFSGNKVTVKSGTY
-1201 GKGITLTLS
+1201 LS
-1210 DGCTWLSNGAI
+1210 DYSVTFQLKVTGDT
-1221 TNATKTATVLTIADG
+1221 TVSA
-1236 TDVGIATV
+1236 
-1244 QFTYTMGDQK
+1244 
-1254 ADIDLSIGEVK
+1254 S

>member
-130 QFAKMLLVA
+130 QFAKMLLGA

-288 DESTLVMTYE
+288 DASTLVLTYE
-298 NKAVKGKDVYSDIGY
+298 NESVKGKDVYSDIGY

-351 SNKDPVFGTG
+351 SNKDTVFGTG

-399 LPIVVYVGADHATTK
+399 LPIVVYVGADNATTK

-445 HQSKT
+445 HQGKA
-450 YEIQS
+450 YEIKS

-475 DTKNNNDNTYRLDTL
+475 DTVNAYYRLDTL

-575 MKTANVKLDGNVTEV
+575 MKTANVKLDGNVAEV
-590 AKLKKDLGITGDDAS
+590 TQLKKDLGITGDDAS
-605 VNKWVKYTLDEDGTY
+605 VNMWVKYTLDEDGTY

-630 VKTPNQGV
+630 VKTDNQSG
-638 KGEKA
+638 KA

-654 TGENAAYGN
+654 TNAAYGN

-700 QDTKGM
+700 QDTTGLS
-706 DGFKDGA
+706 GFA
-713 TIGLNTFYLY
+713 TGLNTFYLY

-785 ATDEDPGIGGLYKA
+785 ATKMNPTIGGLFKA
-799 TFNKDGYVKDLDKMD
+799 TFNKDGYVKDLDVKAV
-814 PSTKMAT
+814 STKMAT
-821 TENKNAGYTLTK
+821 TENKDAGYTLTGGAK
-833 GTVASPVVTLTLK
+833 STDAITLELK
-846 GATLWVT
+846 GATLWV
-853 TKTTADDNYV
+853 KSVKAADNYV

-871 FVHTYNDDADEYVE
+871 FVHTYNDDADEFVE

-897 TEKVNGQTVAYVN
+897 TQKVNGQTVAYVN

-924 TLIINEVK
+924 TLIIYEVK
-932 GTSTEVKPSD
+932 GTTTVVKPSD

-958 PSVNGEPV
+958 PSVNGAPV

-992 KNGVTYFF
+992 KDGVTYFF
-1000 AINTSDAYYTL
+1000 TIGTSDAYYTL

-1019 YMKGTCKFGEADV
+1019 YMKGKSTLTEKDIKDTYGAT
-1032 KAAGNGVGT
+1032 GT
-1041 GYRLSKDNGKTWTYY
+1041 GYIYSKGGAAWTYTPY
-1056 EYKTTGTAL
+1056 ETTGPATNGGAA
-1065 SSVYEAE
+1065 VE

-1131 KELSFTVSAENADV
+1131 KELSFTVSAANADV

-1153 AHPFK
+1153 VYTITLPDEK
-1158 VTAPSSATKGLTVKV
+1158 TEKGLTISFEGPAKAAKDDTVVVTMKV
-1173 DPAEK
+1173 
-1178 SAVKGDV
+1178 S
-1185 ITVTVTI
+1185 
-1192 TGKATAATA
+1192 GKATD
-1201 GKGITLTLS
+1201 KVTLTLGDKTKLTDIAWNTVATS
-1210 DGCTWLSNGAI
+1210 GMTVDSTNTNKLEIAQGSNYIQPASMQFSFKMI
-1221 TNATKTATVLTIADG
+1221 AENVTVSA
-1236 TDVGIATV
+1236 
-1244 QFTYTMGDQK
+1244 
-1254 ADIDLSIGEVK
+1254 S

>member
-75 MLGNKT
+75 LLGNKT

-130 QFAKMLLVA
+130 QFAKMLLGA

-288 DESTLVMTYE
+288 DASTLVLTYE
-298 NKAVKGKDVYSDIGY
+298 NESVKGKDVYSDIGY

-351 SNKDPVFGTG
+351 SNKDTVFGTG

-399 LPIVVYVGADHATTK
+399 LPIVVYVDAAKATTK

-445 HQSKT
+445 HQGKA

-475 DTKNNNDNTYRLDTL
+475 NTANDYYRLDTL

-500 KKTFFDA
+500 MKTFFDA

-590 AKLKKDLGITGDDAS
+590 AKLKEALGITGDDAS
-605 VNKWVKYTLDEDGTY
+605 VNMWVKYTLDEDGTY
-620 VIKSVANQGR
+620 VIKSVAANQGR
-630 VKTPNQGV
+630 VKTDNY
-638 KGEKA
+638 ENNSKA
-643 GVSAVYATLGT
+643 GVSAVYATLG
-654 TGENAAYGN
+654 GDKNNAAAYGN

-672 ADTSVDTNGS
+672 ADKSVDTNGS

-700 QDTKGM
+700 QNTTGLS
-706 DGFKDGA
+706 GFA
-713 TIGLNTFYLY
+713 TGLNTFYLY

-772 GGEQIVLKVLDDE
+772 GGEQIVLKVLDGE
-785 ATDEDPGIGGLYKA
+785 ATKVDPGIGDLYKA
-799 TFNKDGYVKDLDKMD
+799 TFNKDGYVKALEVK
-814 PSTKMAT
+814 TET
-821 TENKNAGYTLTK
+821 TDNNMNTSENKKAGYTLTGAYDSK
-833 GTVASPVVTLTLK
+833 TAITLTLK
-846 GATLWVT
+846 GATLWVESV
-853 TKTTADDNYV
+853 KAKDNYV

-871 FVHTYNDDADEYVE
+871 FVHTYNDDADEFVE

-916 NKTTGYAT
+916 NKNTGYAT
-924 TLIINEVK
+924 TLIIYEVK
-932 GTSTEVKPSD
+932 GTTTVVKPSD

-1056 EYKTTGTAL
+1056 EYKPTGKAL

-1072 IETGYVKV
+1072 IETGYVALAAASG
-1080 TATAPA
+1080 ATGVSVP
-1086 GYTVEAPAFVKA
+1086 GYAKA
-1098 NSSFTVT
+1098 NSTATVT
-1105 VKNASGISADTSITV
+1105 VTKTPAPAADTTLAVTYASGKTTAAQAGD
-1120 GKETKSGGTDV
+1120 GKKTEFTFTIET
-1131 KELSFTVSAENADV
+1131 ANADIKDINVKSVETYKMTYSKVDPKNDISMVLEGPAKVEKAASGDTVV
-1145 TVTATAST
+1145 TVTATISGTAS
-1153 AHPFK
+1153 A
-1158 VTAPSSATKGLTVKV
+1158 
-1173 DPAEK
+1173 DAEFTISGANWDSGK
-1178 SAVKGDV
+1178 Q
-1185 ITVTVTI
+1185 I
-1192 TGKATAATA
+1192 TGKVEFSGNKVTVKSGTY
-1201 GKGITLTLS
+1201 LS
-1210 DGCTWLSNGAI
+1210 DYSVTFQLKVTGDT
-1221 TNATKTATVLTIADG
+1221 TVSA
-1236 TDVGIATV
+1236 
-1244 QFTYTMGDQK
+1244 
-1254 ADIDLSIGEVK
+1254 S

>member
-8 VLALVMTMALAVTSN
+8 VLALVMSMSLVTISN

-130 QFAKMLLVA
+130 QFAKMLLGA

-175 RSVLTRE
+175 RNVLTRE

-288 DESTLVMTYE
+288 DASTLVLTYE
-298 NKAVKGKDVYSDIGY
+298 NESVKGKDVYSDIGY

-351 SNKDPVFGTG
+351 SNKDTVFGTG

-399 LPIVVYVGADHATTK
+399 LPIVVYVGADNATTK

-445 HQSKT
+445 HQGKA
-450 YEIQS
+450 YEIKS

-475 DTKNNNDNTYRLDTL
+475 DTVNAYYRLDTL

-605 VNKWVKYTLDEDGTY
+605 VNMWVKYTLDEDGTY

-630 VKTPNQGV
+630 VKTDNQSG
-638 KGEKA
+638 KA

-654 TGENAAYGN
+654 TNAAYGN

-700 QDTKGM
+700 QDTTGLS
-706 DGFKDGA
+706 GFA
-713 TIGLNTFYLY
+713 TGLNTFYLY

-785 ATDEDPGIGGLYKA
+785 ATKVNPTIGGLFKA
-799 TFNKDGYVKDLDKMD
+799 TFNKDGYVKDLDVKAV
-814 PSTKMAT
+814 STKMAT
-821 TENKNAGYTLTK
+821 TENKDAGYTLTGGAK
-833 GTVASPVVTLTLK
+833 STDAITLELK
-846 GATLWVT
+846 GATLWV
-853 TKTTADDNYV
+853 KSVKAADNYV

-871 FVHTYNDDADEYVE
+871 FVHTYNDDADEFVE

-897 TEKVNGQTVAYVN
+897 TQKVNGQTVAYVN

-932 GTSTEVKPSD
+932 GTATEVKPSD
-942 PATKPEATIV
+942 PATKPEATIAN
-952 GYTINI
+952 YTISI

-977 YKLETMQSATACVAT
+977 YKLETMLSATACVAT
-992 KNGVTYFF
+992 KDGVTYYFTIG
-1000 AINTSDAYYTL
+1000 ASDAYYTL

-1019 YMKGTCKFGEADV
+1019 YMKGKSTLTEKNITDTYGAT
-1032 KAAGNGVGT
+1032 GT
-1041 GYRLSKDNGKTWTYY
+1041 GYIYSKGGAAWTYTPY
-1056 EYKTTGTAL
+1056 ATTGPATNGGAA
-1065 SSVYEAE
+1065 VE

-1080 TATAPA
+1080 DTNSVSDVSVEAGYAKVGSTVKVTYTGTVAANESLTLTYNTDKTVDAVNKVFSIKADKDITLVKVDKVATYTVAAPA
-1086 GYTVEAPAFVKA
+1086 LPKNADTKGLTITAVADKTSAKVDEEVTV
-1098 NSSFTVT
+1098 TVT
-1105 VKNASGISADTSITV
+1105 VKGTATGAVKLTAVGNWVQPAAFGTVSGKDLTISAGTYDGTVKYVIKVAAPTSGSEIANEITV
-1120 GKETKSGGTDV
+1120 
-1131 KELSFTVSAENADV
+1131 A
-1145 TVTATAST
+1145 
-1153 AHPFK
+1153 
-1158 VTAPSSATKGLTVKV
+1158 
-1173 DPAEK
+1173 
-1178 SAVKGDV
+1178 
-1185 ITVTVTI
+1185 
-1192 TGKATAATA
+1192 
-1201 GKGITLTLS
+1201 
-1210 DGCTWLSNGAI
+1210 
-1221 TNATKTATVLTIADG
+1221 
-1236 TDVGIATV
+1236 
-1244 QFTYTMGDQK
+1244 
-1254 ADIDLSIGEVK
+1254 

>member
-130 QFAKMLLVA
+130 QFAKMLLGA

-288 DESTLVMTYE
+288 DASTLVLTYE
-298 NKAVKGKDVYSDIGY
+298 NESVKGKDVYSDIGY

-351 SNKDPVFGTG
+351 SNKDTVFGTG

-399 LPIVVYVGADHATTK
+399 LPIVVYVGADNATTK

-445 HQSKT
+445 HQGKA
-450 YEIQS
+450 YEIKS

-475 DTKNNNDNTYRLDTL
+475 DTVNAYYRLDTL

-575 MKTANVKLDGNVTEV
+575 MKTANVKLDGNVAEV
-590 AKLKKDLGITGDDAS
+590 TQLKKDLGITGDDAS
-605 VNKWVKYTLDEDGTY
+605 VNMWVKYTLDEDGTY

-630 VKTPNQGV
+630 VKTDNQSG
-638 KGEKA
+638 KA

-654 TGENAAYGN
+654 TNAAYGN

-700 QDTKGM
+700 QDTTGLS
-706 DGFKDGA
+706 GFA
-713 TIGLNTFYLY
+713 TGLNTFYLY

-785 ATDEDPGIGGLYKA
+785 ATKMNPTIGGLFKA
-799 TFNKDGYVKDLDKMD
+799 TFNKDGYVKDLDVKAV
-814 PSTKMAT
+814 STKMAT
-821 TENKNAGYTLTK
+821 TENKDAGYTLTGGAK
-833 GTVASPVVTLTLK
+833 STDAITLELK
-846 GATLWVT
+846 GATLWV
-853 TKTTADDNYV
+853 KSVKAADNYV

-871 FVHTYNDDADEYVE
+871 FVHTYNDDADEFVE

-897 TEKVNGQTVAYVN
+897 TQKVNGQTVAYVN

-924 TLIINEVK
+924 TLIIYEVK
-932 GTSTEVKPSD
+932 GTTTVVKPSD

-958 PSVNGEPV
+958 PSVNGAPV

-992 KNGVTYFF
+992 KDGVTYFF
-1000 AINTSDAYYTL
+1000 TIGTSDAYYTL

-1019 YMKGTCKFGEADV
+1019 YMKGKSTLTEKDIKDTYGAT
-1032 KAAGNGVGT
+1032 GT
-1041 GYRLSKDNGKTWTYY
+1041 GYIYSKGGAAWTYTPY
-1056 EYKTTGTAL
+1056 ETTGPATNGGAA
-1065 SSVYEAE
+1065 VE

-1131 KELSFTVSAENADV
+1131 KELSFTVSAANADV

-1153 AHPFK
+1153 
-1158 VTAPSSATKGLTVKV
+1158 VY
-1173 DPAEK
+1173 
-1178 SAVKGDV
+1178 
-1185 ITVTVTI
+1185 TI
-1192 TGKATAATA
+1192 TLPDEKTEKGPTISFEGPAKAAKDDTVVVTMKVSGKATD
-1201 GKGITLTLS
+1201 KVTLTLGDKTKLTDIAWNTVATS
-1210 DGCTWLSNGAI
+1210 GMTVDSTNTNKLEIAQGSNYIQPASMQFSFKMI
-1221 TNATKTATVLTIADG
+1221 AENVTVSA
-1236 TDVGIATV
+1236 
-1244 QFTYTMGDQK
+1244 
-1254 ADIDLSIGEVK
+1254 S

>member
-8 VLALVMTMALAVTSN
+8 VLALVMSMSLVTISN

-54 GNFNPTANL
+54 LNFNPTANL

-95 ATNWAAGYIDYC
+95 ATNWAAGFIDYC

-130 QFAKMLLVA
+130 QFAKMLLGA

-288 DESTLVMTYE
+288 DASTLVLTYE
-298 NKAVKGKDVYSDIGY
+298 NESVKGKDVYSDIGY

-351 SNKDPVFGTG
+351 SNKDTVFGTG

-399 LPIVVYVGADHATTK
+399 LPIVVYVGADNATTK

-445 HQSKT
+445 HQGKT

-475 DTKNNNDNTYRLDTL
+475 DTVNAYYRLDTL

-605 VNKWVKYTLDEDGTY
+605 VNMWVKYTLDEDGTY
-620 VIKSVANQGR
+620 VIKSVAANQGR
-630 VKTPNQGV
+630 VETKNQSG
-638 KGEKA
+638 KA

-654 TGENAAYGN
+654 TNAAYGN

-700 QDTKGM
+700 QDTTGLS
-706 DGFKDGA
+706 GFA
-713 TIGLNTFYLY
+713 TGLNTFYLY

-785 ATDEDPGIGGLYKA
+785 ATKVNPTIGGLFKA
-799 TFNKDGYVKDLDKMD
+799 TFNKDGYVKDLDVKAV
-814 PSTKMAT
+814 STKMAT
-821 TENKNAGYTLTK
+821 TENKDAGYTLTGGAK
-833 GTVASPVVTLTLK
+833 STDAITLELK
-846 GATLWVT
+846 GATLWV
-853 TKTTADDNYV
+853 KSVKAADNYV

-897 TEKVNGQTVAYVN
+897 TQKVNGQTVAYVN

-932 GTSTEVKPSD
+932 GTATEVKPSD

-952 GYTINI
+952 GYTIRI

-992 KNGVTYFF
+992 KDGVTYFF
-1000 AINTSDAYYTL
+1000 TIGTSDAYYTL

-1019 YMKGTCKFGEADV
+1019 YMKGASTLTEKNIKDTYGTT
-1032 KAAGNGVGT
+1032 GT
-1041 GYRLSKDNGKTWTYY
+1041 GYIYSKGGAAWTYTPY
-1056 EYKTTGTAL
+1056 AITGPATNGGAA
-1065 SSVYEAE
+1065 VE

-1153 AHPFK
+1153 MYTITLPDEK
-1158 VTAPSSATKGLTVKV
+1158 TEKGLTISFEGPAKAAKDDTVVVTMKV
-1173 DPAEK
+1173 
-1178 SAVKGDV
+1178 S
-1185 ITVTVTI
+1185 
-1192 TGKATAATA
+1192 GKATD
-1201 GKGITLTLS
+1201 KVTLTLGDKTKLTDIAWNTVATS
-1210 DGCTWLSNGAI
+1210 GMTVDSTNTNKLEIAQGSNYIQPASMQFSFKMI
-1221 TNATKTATVLTIADG
+1221 AENVTVSA
-1236 TDVGIATV
+1236 
-1244 QFTYTMGDQK
+1244 
-1254 ADIDLSIGEVK
+1254 S

>member
-54 GNFNPTANL
+54 LNFNPTANL

-95 ATNWAAGYIDYC
+95 ANNWAAGFIDYC

-130 QFAKMLLVA
+130 QFAKMLLGA

-175 RSVLTRE
+175 RNVLTRE

-230 QRISKRTLTNTLFTN
+230 QRISKKTLTNTGVNT

-338 TVKTADDFSKITK
+338 TVKTAADFDNITK
-351 SNKDPVFGTG
+351 SNKTTVFGTG

-389 TADYNAKTEK
+389 TADYNSKTEK
-399 LPIVVYVGADHATTK
+399 LPIVVYVGANSDATTK
-414 TESYRLDVEDFAAIA
+414 SESYRLDVEDFAAIA

-445 HQSKT
+445 HQGKT

-460 VVSDVTVASYTTTKD
+460 VVSDVTVASYTTTND
-475 DTKNNNDNTYRLDTL
+475 DTQDVKTYRLDTV

-500 KKTFFDA
+500 KKAFFDA
-507 SKLYNYNNS
+507 SKLYNYNKT
-516 LQQLKDATYNLY
+516 LQQLKDATYDLY

-548 FVVGYQFGSSVLA
+548 FVVGYQFGSNVLA
-561 KAIDKALLITTEGE
+561 KAIDKALIITTEGE
-575 MKTANVKLDGNVTEV
+575 MKTVNAKLDGNTAEV
-590 AKLKKDLGITGDDAS
+590 ANLKTALGISGDDAN
-605 VNKWVKYTLDEDGTY
+605 VNMWVKYTVDEDGIY
-620 VIKSVANQGR
+620 VIKSVAAKQGR
-630 VKTPNQGV
+630 VKTDNATDG
-638 KGEKA
+638 KA

-654 TGENAAYGN
+654 STIAAYGN

-672 ADTSVDTNGS
+672 ADKSVDTTGS
-682 IVDVNGVYTGIK
+682 IVDINGVYTGIK

-700 QDTKGM
+700 QDTTSLT
-706 DGFKDGA
+706 GFA
-713 TIGLNTFYLY
+713 TGLNTFYLF
-723 NSNGYVTYAVIVG
+723 NDNGYVTYAVVVG
-736 EDDTNSDNTVY
+736 EDDTNTDNTVY

-752 TGRYYDAETKEYY
+752 TGRYYDKETKEYY
-765 VTYNAIQ
+765 VTYDAIQ

-785 ATDEDPGIGGLYKA
+785 ATDKNPGIGDMYKA
-799 TFNKDGYVKDLDKMD
+799 TFNKDGYVKDLDSKGDSAHMN
-814 PSTKMAT
+814 T
-821 TENKNAGYTLTK
+821 TANKAAGYTLTN
-833 GTVASPVVTLTLK
+833 GTEASPVTLTLK

-853 TKTTADDNYV
+853 TKTANDNYV

-885 YNTLESAIGALT
+885 YNTVESAVGALT
-897 TEKVNGQTVAYVN
+897 TEKVDGKSVAYVAK
-910 EVATIC
+910 VATVC
-916 NKTTGYAT
+916 NKNTGYAT
-924 TLIINEVK
+924 TLIINELKVT
-932 GTSTEVKPSD
+932 GTPVPPVLSNAIEIK
-942 PATKPEATIV
+942 
-952 GYTINI
+952 
-958 PSVNGEPV
+958 SVNLATGVITYYVEDGTAHTFTPEEIAEILTNEGCTDISYDGSKWAYKKGLV
-966 DTVQGV
+966 TYTNVTIAAPTQVFKVTVKV
-972 LEKNG
+972 ADSISAKV
-977 YKLETMQSATACVAT
+977 SATANVGYAA
-992 KNGVTYFF
+992 NG
-1000 AINTSDAYYTL
+1000 DH
-1011 TVNGKVVE
+1011 
-1019 YMKGTCKFGEADV
+1019 
-1032 KAAGNGVGT
+1032 
-1041 GYRLSKDNGKTWTYY
+1041 
-1056 EYKTTGTAL
+1056 
-1065 SSVYEAE
+1065 
-1072 IETGYVKV
+1072 
-1080 TATAPA
+1080 
-1086 GYTVEAPAFVKA
+1086 
-1098 NSSFTVT
+1098 
-1105 VKNASGISADTSITV
+1105 
-1120 GKETKSGGTDV
+1120 
-1131 KELSFTVSAENADV
+1131 V
-1145 TVTATAST
+1145 TVTIKKNSGNFTSDRTITAYESDGTTTIGST
-1153 AHPFK
+1153 T
-1158 VTAPSSATKGLTVKV
+1158 VTAPSS
-1173 DPAEK
+1173 PA
-1178 SAVKGDV
+1178 VG
-1185 ITVTVTI
+1185 
-1192 TGKATAATA
+1192 
-1201 GKGITLTLS
+1201 TLT
-1210 DGCTWLSNGAI
+1210 D
-1221 TNATKTATVLTIADG
+1221 
-1236 TDVGIATV
+1236 
-1244 QFTYTMGDQK
+1244 TYTMTAKDT
-1254 ADIDLSIGEVK
+1254 ILVIS

>member
-130 QFAKMLLVA
+130 QFAKMLLGA

-288 DESTLVMTYE
+288 DASTLVLTYE
-298 NKAVKGKDVYSDIGY
+298 NESVKGKDVYSDIGY

-338 TVKTADDFSKITK
+338 TVKAADDFSKITK
-351 SNKDPVFGTG
+351 SNKDTVFGTG

-399 LPIVVYVGADHATTK
+399 LPIVVYVDADNATTK

-445 HQSKT
+445 HQGKA
-450 YEIQS
+450 YEIKS

-475 DTKNNNDNTYRLDTL
+475 DTVNAYYRLDTL

-605 VNKWVKYTLDEDGTY
+605 VNMWVKYTLDEDGTY
-620 VIKSVANQGR
+620 VIKSVAANQGR
-630 VKTPNQGV
+630 VETDNQSG
-638 KGEKA
+638 KA

-654 TGENAAYGN
+654 TNAAYGN

-706 DGFKDGA
+706 DGFKGDA
-713 TIGLNTFYLY
+713 TTDLNTFYLY

-785 ATDEDPGIGGLYKA
+785 ATEVNPTIGGLFKA
-799 TFNKDGYVKDLDKMD
+799 TFNKDGYVKDLDVKAV
-814 PSTKMAT
+814 SKKMAT
-821 TENKNAGYTLTK
+821 TENKDAGYTLTGGAK
-833 GTVASPVVTLTLK
+833 STDAITLELK
-846 GATLWVT
+846 GATLWV
-853 TKTTADDNYV
+853 KSVKAADNYV

-871 FVHTYNDDADEYVE
+871 FVHTYNDDADEFVE

-897 TEKVNGQTVAYVN
+897 TQKVNGQTVAYVN

-932 GTSTEVKPSD
+932 GAATEVKPFD

-952 GYTINI
+952 GYTIRI

-977 YKLETMQSATACVAT
+977 YKLETMQSAAACVAT
-992 KNGVTYFF
+992 KNGVTYYFT
-1000 AINTSDAYYTL
+1000 INTSDKYYTT
-1011 TVNGKVVE
+1011 TVDGVVVE
-1019 YMKGTCKFGEADV
+1019 YKKANAQGTVTAE
-1032 KAAGNGVGT
+1032 KAFAGKVGT
-1041 GYRLSKDNGKTWTYY
+1041 SYKWTASNGQSGFGTYASA
-1056 EYKTTGTAL
+1056 KSAGKIDGIAGAA
-1065 SSVYEAE
+1065 VE
-1072 IETGYVKV
+1072 IETGYVALAAASG
-1080 TATAPA
+1080 ATGVSVP
-1086 GYTVEAPAFVKA
+1086 GYAKA
-1098 NSSFTVT
+1098 NSTATVT
-1105 VKNASGISADTSITV
+1105 VTKTPAPAADTTLAVTYASGKTTAAQAGD
-1120 GKETKSGGTDV
+1120 GKKTEFTFTIET
-1131 KELSFTVSAENADV
+1131 ANADIKDINVKSVETYKMTYSKVDPKNDISMVLEGPAKVEKAASGDTVV
-1145 TVTATAST
+1145 TVTATISGTAS
-1153 AHPFK
+1153 A
-1158 VTAPSSATKGLTVKV
+1158 
-1173 DPAEK
+1173 DAEFTISGANWDSGK
-1178 SAVKGDV
+1178 Q
-1185 ITVTVTI
+1185 I
-1192 TGKATAATA
+1192 TGKVEFSGNKVTVKSGTY
-1201 GKGITLTLS
+1201 LS
-1210 DGCTWLSNGAI
+1210 DYSVTFQLKVTGDT
-1221 TNATKTATVLTIADG
+1221 TVSA
-1236 TDVGIATV
+1236 
-1244 QFTYTMGDQK
+1244 
-1254 ADIDLSIGEVK
+1254 S

>member
-8 VLALVMTMALAVTSN
+8 VLALVMSMSLVTISN

-54 GNFNPTANL
+54 LNFNPTANL

-95 ATNWAAGYIDYC
+95 ANNWAAGFIDYC

-130 QFAKMLLVA
+130 QFAKMLLGA

-230 QRISKRTLTNTLFTN
+230 QRISKKTLTNTGVNT

-288 DESTLVMTYE
+288 DASTLVLTYE
-298 NKAVKGKDVYSDIGY
+298 NESVKGKDVYSDIGY

-351 SNKDPVFGTG
+351 SNKDTVFGTG

-399 LPIVVYVGADHATTK
+399 LPIVVYVGADNATTK

-445 HQSKT
+445 HQGKT

-475 DTKNNNDNTYRLDTL
+475 DTVNAYYRLDTL

-605 VNKWVKYTLDEDGTY
+605 VNMWVKYTLDEDGTY

-630 VKTPNQGV
+630 VKTDNQSG
-638 KGEKA
+638 KA

-654 TGENAAYGN
+654 TNAAYGN

-700 QDTKGM
+700 QDTTGLS
-706 DGFKDGA
+706 GFA
-713 TIGLNTFYLY
+713 TGLNTFYLY

-785 ATDEDPGIGGLYKA
+785 ATKVNPTIGGLFKA
-799 TFNKDGYVKDLDKMD
+799 TFNKDGYVKDLDVKAV
-814 PSTKMAT
+814 STKMAT
-821 TENKNAGYTLTK
+821 TENKDAGYTLTGGAK
-833 GTVASPVVTLTLK
+833 STDAITLELK
-846 GATLWVT
+846 GATLWV
-853 TKTTADDNYV
+853 KSVKAADNYV

-871 FVHTYNDDADEYVE
+871 FVHTYNDDADEFVE

-897 TEKVNGQTVAYVN
+897 TQKVNGQTVAYVN

-932 GTSTEVKPSD
+932 GTATEVKPSD
-942 PATKPEATIV
+942 PATKPEATSV

-958 PSVNGEPV
+958 PSVNDKPV

-977 YKLETMQSATACVAT
+977 YKLESMQNGACVAT
-992 KNGVTYFF
+992 KDGVTYYFT
-1000 AINTSDAYYTL
+1000 INTSDAYYT
-1011 TVNGKVVE
+1011 TAVDGVVVE
-1019 YMKGTCKFGEADV
+1019 YKKANAQGTVTAE
-1032 KAAGNGVGT
+1032 KAFAGKVGT
-1041 GYRLSKDNGKTWTYY
+1041 SYKWTASNGQSGFGTYASA
-1056 EYKTTGTAL
+1056 KSAGKIDGITGAA
-1065 SSVYEAE
+1065 VE
-1072 IETGYVKV
+1072 IETGYVALAAASGTTGVSVPGYAKANSTATV
-1080 TATAPA
+1080 TVTKTPAPAADTTLAVTYASSKTTAAQAGDGKKTEFTFTIETATADIKDINVKSVETYTMIYSKVDAKNGISMVLEGPA
-1086 GYTVEAPAFVKA
+1086 KVEKA
-1098 NSSFTVT
+1098 
-1105 VKNASGISADTSITV
+1105 ASGDTV
-1120 GKETKSGGTDV
+1120 
-1131 KELSFTVSAENADV
+1131 V
-1145 TVTATAST
+1145 TVTATISGTAS
-1153 AHPFK
+1153 
-1158 VTAPSSATKGLTVKV
+1158 S
-1173 DPAEK
+1173 DAEFTISGANWDSGK
-1178 SAVKGDV
+1178 Q
-1185 ITVTVTI
+1185 I
-1192 TGKATAATA
+1192 TGKVEFSGNKVTVKSGTY
-1201 GKGITLTLS
+1201 LS
-1210 DGCTWLSNGAI
+1210 DYSVTFQLKVT
-1221 TNATKTATVLTIADG
+1221 TNPMTVSA
-1236 TDVGIATV
+1236 
-1244 QFTYTMGDQK
+1244 
-1254 ADIDLSIGEVK
+1254 S

>member
-8 VLALVMTMALAVTSN
+8 VLALLMTMALAVTSN

-130 QFAKMLLVA
+130 QFAKMLLGA

-230 QRISKRTLTNTLFTN
+230 QRISKKTLTNTGVNT

-288 DESTLVMTYE
+288 DESTLVLTYE

-328 LMAAKENGKV
+328 LMAAKENGKL
-338 TVKTADDFSKITK
+338 TVKTAADFDNITK
-351 SNKDPVFGTG
+351 SNKDTVFGTG

-399 LPIVVYVGADHATTK
+399 LPIVVYVGADNATTK

-445 HQSKT
+445 HQGKT

-475 DTKNNNDNTYRLDTL
+475 DTVNAYYRLDTL

-605 VNKWVKYTLDEDGTY
+605 VNMWVKYTLDEDGTY

-630 VKTPNQGV
+630 VKTDNQSG
-638 KGEKA
+638 KA

-654 TGENAAYGN
+654 TNAAYGN

-700 QDTKGM
+700 QDTTGLS
-706 DGFKDGA
+706 GFA
-713 TIGLNTFYLY
+713 TGLNTFYLY

-785 ATDEDPGIGGLYKA
+785 ATKVNPTIGGLFKA
-799 TFNKDGYVKDLDKMD
+799 TFNKDGYVKDLDVKAATADGKMNT
-814 PSTKMAT
+814 SG
-821 TENKNAGYTLTK
+821 NKDAGYTLTGAYDSK
-833 GTVASPVVTLTLK
+833 TAIKLTLK

-853 TKTTADDNYV
+853 AEEDSDNYV

-885 YNTLESAIGALT
+885 YNTVESAVGALT
-897 TEKVNGQTVAYVN
+897 TEKVDGKSVAYVAK
-910 EVATIC
+910 VATVC
-916 NKTTGYAT
+916 NKNTGYAT
-924 TLIINEVK
+924 TLIINELKV
-932 GTSTEVKPSD
+932 GTAASAPSVVD
-942 PATKPEATIV
+942 
-952 GYTINI
+952 GYTTHVSNI
-958 PSVNGEPV
+958 AGN
-966 DTVQGV
+966 
-972 LEKNG
+972 K
-977 YKLETMQSATACVAT
+977 
-992 KNGVTYFF
+992 
-1000 AINTSDAYYTL
+1000 I
-1011 TVNGKVVE
+1011 TVN
-1019 YMKGTCKFGEADV
+1019 A
-1032 KAAGNGVGT
+1032 
-1041 GYRLSKDNGKTWTYY
+1041 
-1056 EYKTTGTAL
+1056 
-1065 SSVYEAE
+1065 
-1072 IETGYVKV
+1072 
-1080 TATAPA
+1080 
-1086 GYTVEAPAFVKA
+1086 
-1098 NSSFTVT
+1098 
-1105 VKNASGISADTSITV
+1105 
-1120 GKETKSGGTDV
+1120 
-1131 KELSFTVSAENADV
+1131 VSAETDAKVMDTAIAELIARGYTDIEVTDALKVKAKSGNVVYNYVVERNEAKAI
-1145 TVTATAST
+1145 TVTNNMGGAWTEKHDKYAANGDTLTIIVSHPSWTSGTRTFTFAGGASLTKAVDTPAANTTFILTVTDAST
-1153 AHPFK
+1153 A
-1158 VTAPSSATKGLTVKV
+1158 
-1173 DPAEK
+1173 
-1178 SAVKGDV
+1178 
-1185 ITVTVTI
+1185 ITVTV
-1192 TGKATAATA
+1192 
-1201 GKGITLTLS
+1201 
-1210 DGCTWLSNGAI
+1210 
-1221 TNATKTATVLTIADG
+1221 V
-1236 TDVGIATV
+1236 
-1244 QFTYTMGDQK
+1244 
-1254 ADIDLSIGEVK
+1254 

>member
-8 VLALVMTMALAVTSN
+8 VLALVMTMSLVTISN

-130 QFAKMLLVA
+130 QFAKMLLGA

-230 QRISKRTLTNTLFTN
+230 QRISKKTLTNTGVNT

-338 TVKTADDFSKITK
+338 TVKTAADFDNITK
-351 SNKDPVFGTG
+351 SNKTTVFGTG

-389 TADYNAKTEK
+389 TADYNSKTEK
-399 LPIVVYVGADHATTK
+399 LPIVVYVGANSDATTK
-414 TESYRLDVEDFAAIA
+414 SESYRLDVEDFAAIA

-445 HQSKT
+445 HQGKT

-460 VVSDVTVASYTTTKD
+460 VVSDVTVASYTTTRD
-475 DTKNNNDNTYRLDTL
+475 DTENVKTDRLDTL

-500 KKTFFDA
+500 KKAYFDA
-507 SKLYNYNNS
+507 SKLYNYYKD
-516 LQQLKDATYNLY
+516 LQQLKDATYDLY

-548 FVVGYQFGSSVLA
+548 FVVGYQRGSNVLA
-561 KAIDKALLITTEGE
+561 KAIDKALIITTEGE
-575 MKTANVKLDGNVTEV
+575 MKTVDVKCDPMSRLAQSPAT
-590 AKLKKDLGITGDDAS
+590 
-605 VNKWVKYTLDEDGTY
+605 NKWFKYTMDGETY
-620 VIKSVANQGR
+620 VLKAEATQGKCRSFTAADTVAISGLY
-630 VKTPNQGV
+630 
-638 KGEKA
+638 A
-643 GVSAVYATLGT
+643 GLATNAGGSEPVAV
-654 TGENAAYGN
+654 YGN
-663 AKSVYIAVK
+663 ANSVYIAVK
-672 ADTSVDTNGS
+672 ADDTTVDTNGS

-694 NTNILT
+694 NTNLVP
-700 QDTKGM
+700 QDISGM
-706 DGFKDGA
+706 SNFLGDYD
-713 TIGLNTFYLY
+713 TFFLY
-723 NSNGYVTYAVIVG
+723 NSKGYVTYAVVVG
-736 EDDTNSDNTVY
+736 EDQTTSDNTVY

-752 TGRYYDAETKEYY
+752 TGRYYDKDTEEYY

-772 GGEQIVLKVLDDE
+772 GGEEVVLKVLDDE
-785 ATDEDPGIGGLYKA
+785 ASTKNPSIGDMYKA
-799 TFNKDGYVKDLDKMD
+799 TFNKDGYIKKLGTALSETD
-814 PSTKMAT
+814 PMNSTA
-821 TENKNAGYTLTK
+821 NKTAGYTLTN
-833 GTVASPVVTLTLK
+833 GTEATPVKVTLK

-853 TKTTADDNYV
+853 NDAAEDSYV

-885 YNTLESAIGALT
+885 YNTVESAVGALT
-897 TEKVNGQTVAYVN
+897 TEKVDGKSVAYVAK
-910 EVATIC
+910 VATVC
-916 NKTTGYAT
+916 NKNTGYAT
-924 TLIINEVK
+924 TLIINELKV
-932 GTSTEVKPSD
+932 GTAASAPSVVD
-942 PATKPEATIV
+942 
-952 GYTINI
+952 GYTTHVSNI
-958 PSVNGEPV
+958 AGNKITVNAVRAETDAKVMDTAIAELIARGYTDIEVTDALKVKAKSGNVVYNYVVERNVAEAVTVNNNMGGAWSEKHDKYAANGDTLTIIVSHPSWTSGTRTFTFTGGASLTKAV
-966 DTVQGV
+966 DTP
-972 LEKNG
+972 
-977 YKLETMQSATACVAT
+977 AA
-992 KNGVTYFF
+992 
-1000 AINTSDAYYTL
+1000 NTTFIL
-1011 TVNGKVVE
+1011 TV
-1019 YMKGTCKFGEADV
+1019 
-1032 KAAGNGVGT
+1032 
-1041 GYRLSKDNGKTWTYY
+1041 
-1056 EYKTTGTAL
+1056 
-1065 SSVYEAE
+1065 
-1072 IETGYVKV
+1072 
-1080 TATAPA
+1080 
-1086 GYTVEAPAFVKA
+1086 
-1098 NSSFTVT
+1098 
-1105 VKNASGISADTSITV
+1105 
-1120 GKETKSGGTDV
+1120 TD
-1131 KELSFTVSAENADV
+1131 
-1145 TVTATAST
+1145 AST
-1153 AHPFK
+1153 A
-1158 VTAPSSATKGLTVKV
+1158 
-1173 DPAEK
+1173 
-1178 SAVKGDV
+1178 
-1185 ITVTVTI
+1185 ITVTV
-1192 TGKATAATA
+1192 A
-1201 GKGITLTLS
+1201 
-1210 DGCTWLSNGAI
+1210 
-1221 TNATKTATVLTIADG
+1221 
-1236 TDVGIATV
+1236 
-1244 QFTYTMGDQK
+1244 
-1254 ADIDLSIGEVK
+1254 

>member
-54 GNFNPTANL
+54 LNFNPTANL

-95 ATNWAAGYIDYC
+95 ATNWAAGFIDYC

-130 QFAKMLLVA
+130 QFAKMLLGA

-288 DESTLVMTYE
+288 DASTLVLTYE
-298 NKAVKGKDVYSDIGY
+298 NESVKGKDVYSDIGY

-351 SNKDPVFGTG
+351 SNKDTVFGTG

-399 LPIVVYVGADHATTK
+399 LPIVVYVGADNATTK

-445 HQSKT
+445 HQGKT

-455 IEDVK
+455 IEDVN

-475 DTKNNNDNTYRLDTL
+475 DTVNAYYRLDTL

-605 VNKWVKYTLDEDGTY
+605 VNMWVKYTLDEDGTY
-620 VIKSVANQGR
+620 VIKSVAANQGR
-630 VKTPNQGV
+630 VETKNQSG
-638 KGEKA
+638 KA

-654 TGENAAYGN
+654 TNAAYGN

-700 QDTKGM
+700 QDTTGLS
-706 DGFKDGA
+706 GFA
-713 TIGLNTFYLY
+713 TGLNTFYLY

-785 ATDEDPGIGGLYKA
+785 ATKVNPTIGGLFKA
-799 TFNKDGYVKDLDKMD
+799 TFNKDGYVKDLDVKAV
-814 PSTKMAT
+814 STKMAT
-821 TENKNAGYTLTK
+821 TENKDAGYTLTGGAK
-833 GTVASPVVTLTLK
+833 STDAITLELK
-846 GATLWVT
+846 GATLWV
-853 TKTTADDNYV
+853 KSVKAADNYV

-897 TEKVNGQTVAYVN
+897 TQKVNGQTVAYVN

-932 GTSTEVKPSD
+932 GTATEVKPSD

-952 GYTINI
+952 GYTIRI

-992 KNGVTYFF
+992 KDGVTYFF
-1000 AINTSDAYYTL
+1000 TIGTSDAYYTL

-1019 YMKGTCKFGEADV
+1019 YMKGASTLTEKNIKDTYGTT
-1032 KAAGNGVGT
+1032 GT
-1041 GYRLSKDNGKTWTYY
+1041 GYIYSKGGAAWTYTPY
-1056 EYKTTGTAL
+1056 AITGPATNGGAA
-1065 SSVYEAE
+1065 VE

-1153 AHPFK
+1153 MYTITLPDEK
-1158 VTAPSSATKGLTVKV
+1158 TEKGLTISFEGPAKAAKDDTVVVTMKV
-1173 DPAEK
+1173 
-1178 SAVKGDV
+1178 S
-1185 ITVTVTI
+1185 
-1192 TGKATAATA
+1192 GKATD
-1201 GKGITLTLS
+1201 KVTLTLGDKTKLTDIAWNTVATS
-1210 DGCTWLSNGAI
+1210 GMTVDSTNTNKLEIAQGSNYIQPASMQFSFKMI
-1221 TNATKTATVLTIADG
+1221 AENVTVSA
-1236 TDVGIATV
+1236 
-1244 QFTYTMGDQK
+1244 
-1254 ADIDLSIGEVK
+1254 S

>member
-130 QFAKMLLVA
+130 QFAKMLLGA

-175 RSVLTRE
+175 RNVLTRE

-288 DESTLVMTYE
+288 DASTLVLTYE
-298 NKAVKGKDVYSDIGY
+298 NESVKGKDVYSDIGY

-351 SNKDPVFGTG
+351 SNKDTVFGTG

-399 LPIVVYVGADHATTK
+399 LPIVVYVDADNATTK

-445 HQSKT
+445 HQGKA
-450 YEIQS
+450 YEIKS

-475 DTKNNNDNTYRLDTL
+475 DTVNAYYRLDTL

-590 AKLKKDLGITGDDAS
+590 AQLKKDLGITGDDAS
-605 VNKWVKYTLDEDGTY
+605 VNMWVKYTLDEDGTY

-630 VKTPNQGV
+630 VKTDNQSG
-638 KGEKA
+638 KA

-654 TGENAAYGN
+654 TNAAYGN

-700 QDTKGM
+700 QDTTGLS
-706 DGFKDGA
+706 GFA
-713 TIGLNTFYLY
+713 TGLNTFYLY

-785 ATDEDPGIGGLYKA
+785 ATKVNPTIGGLFKA
-799 TFNKDGYVKDLDKMD
+799 TFNKDGYVKDLDVKAV
-814 PSTKMAT
+814 STKMAT
-821 TENKNAGYTLTK
+821 TENKDAGYTLTGGAK
-833 GTVASPVVTLTLK
+833 STDAITLELK
-846 GATLWVT
+846 GATLWV
-853 TKTTADDNYV
+853 KSVKAADNYV

-897 TEKVNGQTVAYVN
+897 TQKVNGQTVAYVN

-932 GTSTEVKPSD
+932 GAATEVKPFD

-952 GYTINI
+952 GYTIRI

-977 YKLETMQSATACVAT
+977 YKLETMQSAAACVAT

-1000 AINTSDAYYTL
+1000 AIDTSDAYYTL

-1019 YMKGTCKFGEADV
+1019 YMTGKSTLTEKNIKDTYGTT
-1032 KAAGNGVGT
+1032 GT
-1041 GYRLSKDNGKTWTYY
+1041 GYIYSKGGAAWTYTPY
-1056 EYKTTGTAL
+1056 AITGPATNGGAA
-1065 SSVYEAE
+1065 VV

-1153 AHPFK
+1153 VYK
-1158 VTAPSSATKGLTVKV
+1158 VTANGVSAATSGLTATVDGPKMAKPGETVTFTVTLNGTVAGTSGQSLKVSASNITWLDTGAITGATRSGNELTLASGTVIANATIQFSYTLSSSATADT
-1173 DPAEK
+1173 
-1178 SAVKGDV
+1178 
-1185 ITVTVTI
+1185 TI
-1192 TGKATAATA
+1192 
-1201 GKGITLTLS
+1201 
-1210 DGCTWLSNGAI
+1210 D
-1221 TNATKTATVLTIADG
+1221 LTIG
-1236 TDVGIATV
+1236 TP
-1244 QFTYTMGDQK
+1244 
-1254 ADIDLSIGEVK
+1254 S

>member
-8 VLALVMTMALAVTSN
+8 VLALVMSMSLVTISN

-28 DDKISDS
+28 ADKIDYD
-35 CKEAVDVMNAVGVL
+35 EAVEVMNAIGVL
-49 IGDNN
+49 VGDEKQ
-54 GNFNPTANL
+54 NFNAKDNL
-63 TRAEAAK
+63 TRAQAAK

-75 MLGNKT
+75 LLGNKT
-81 AEALVGSNK
+81 AEALAGSGK
-90 FSDVA
+90 FTDVA
-95 ATNWAAGYIDYC
+95 KTSWFAGFVDYC
-107 AAEKIVNG
+107 ASTGVVNG
-115 MGDGTFNPAGQLTGF
+115 VGDGKFDPNGQLTGF
-130 QFAKMLLVA
+130 QFAKMLLGA

-288 DESTLVMTYE
+288 DASTLVLTYE
-298 NKAVKGKDVYSDIGY
+298 NESVKGKDVYSDIGY

-351 SNKDPVFGTG
+351 SNKDTVFGTG

-399 LPIVVYVGADHATTK
+399 LPIVVYVGADNATTK

-445 HQSKT
+445 HQGKT
-450 YEIQS
+450 YEIKS

-475 DTKNNNDNTYRLDTL
+475 DTVNAYYRLDTL

-630 VKTPNQGV
+630 VKTDNQSG
-638 KGEKA
+638 KA

-654 TGENAAYGN
+654 TNAAYGN

-700 QDTKGM
+700 QKTVDM
-706 DGFKDGA
+706 DGFKDKDG
-713 TIGLNTFYLY
+713 TGLNTFYLY

-785 ATDEDPGIGGLYKA
+785 ATKVNPTIGGLFKA
-799 TFNKDGYVKDLDKMD
+799 TFNKDGYVKDLDVKAATADGKMNTSD
-814 PSTKMAT
+814 
-821 TENKNAGYTLTK
+821 NKDAGYTLTGGAK
-833 GTVASPVVTLTLK
+833 STDAITLELK
-846 GATLWVT
+846 GATLWV
-853 TKTTADDNYV
+853 KRVTAKDNYV

-871 FVHTYNDDADEYVE
+871 FVHTYNDDADEFVE

-924 TLIINEVK
+924 TLIIYEVK
-932 GTSTEVKPSD
+932 GAATVVKPSD

-958 PSVNGEPV
+958 PSVNDKPV

-977 YKLETMQSATACVAT
+977 YKLESMQDGACVAT
-992 KNGVTYFF
+992 KDGVTYYFT
-1000 AINTSDAYYTL
+1000 INTSNAYYTT
-1011 TVNGKVVE
+1011 TVDGVVVE
-1019 YMKGTCKFGEADV
+1019 YKKANARGTVTAEKAFAGKAGTSYKWTASNGQSGFGTYESAKSAGKIDGIAG
-1032 KAAGNGVGT
+1032 AAV
-1041 GYRLSKDNGKTWTYY
+1041 
-1056 EYKTTGTAL
+1056 
-1065 SSVYEAE
+1065 E

-1080 TATAPA
+1080 TGATLT
-1086 GYTVEAPAFVKA
+1086 GYTVEAPEYVKA
-1098 NSSFTVT
+1098 NSTFTVT

-1131 KELSFTVSAENADV
+1131 KELSFTVSAENGNVSV
-1145 TVTATAST
+1145 TVTAST

-1158 VTAPSSATKGLTVKV
+1158 VIAPSSATKGLTVKV

-1192 TGKATAATA
+1192 TGKATAATT

>member
-130 QFAKMLLVA
+130 QFAKMLLGA

-288 DESTLVMTYE
+288 DASTLVLTYE
-298 NKAVKGKDVYSDIGY
+298 NESVKGKDVYSDIGY

-351 SNKDPVFGTG
+351 SNKDTVFGTG

-399 LPIVVYVGADHATTK
+399 LPIVVYVGADKATTK

-445 HQSKT
+445 HQGKT

-475 DTKNNNDNTYRLDTL
+475 NTANDYYRLDTL

-575 MKTANVKLDGNVTEV
+575 MKTANVKLDGNVAEV
-590 AKLKKDLGITGDDAS
+590 AQLKRDLDIVNGTGVNKDDAS
-605 VNKWVKYTLDEDGTY
+605 VNMWVKYTLDEDGTY
-620 VIKSVANQGR
+620 VIKSVAANQGR
-630 VKTPNQGV
+630 VKTDNTADN
-638 KGEKA
+638 KA

-654 TGENAAYGN
+654 TNAAYGN

-672 ADTSVDTNGS
+672 ADKSVDTNGS

-700 QDTKGM
+700 QDTTGLS
-706 DGFKDGA
+706 GFA
-713 TIGLNTFYLY
+713 TGLNTFYLY

-785 ATDEDPGIGGLYKA
+785 ATKMNPGIGGLFKA
-799 TFNKDGYVKDLDKMD
+799 TFNKDGYVKDLASKGDSANMN
-814 PSTKMAT
+814 T
-821 TENKNAGYTLTK
+821 TANKAAGYTLTS
-833 GTVASPVVTLTLK
+833 GTEASPVTLTLK

-853 TKTTADDNYV
+853 TKKAADNYV

-897 TEKVNGQTVAYVN
+897 TEKVDDKFVAYVAK
-910 EVATIC
+910 VATIC
-916 NKTTGYAT
+916 NKNTGYAT
-924 TLIINEVK
+924 TLIINELKVTGTPVTPVLSNAIEVKDVNLYDGTFTYTVESGKLVTPTTNDIYAVLANAGCTNITYDSNGSKWSYTMPNGVTVKDHTVK
-932 GTSTEVKPSD
+932 GTQV
-942 PATKPEATIV
+942 
-952 GYTINI
+952 
-958 PSVNGEPV
+958 V
-966 DTVQGV
+966 DTPEGM
-972 LEKNG
+972 
-977 YKLETMQSATACVAT
+977 TST
-992 KNGVTYFF
+992 K
-1000 AINTSDAYYTL
+1000 
-1011 TVNGKVVE
+1011 VE
-1019 YMKGTCKFGEADV
+1019 D
-1032 KAAGNGVGT
+1032 
-1041 GYRLSKDNGKTWTYY
+1041 
-1056 EYKTTGTAL
+1056 KTTGSDTTPARVVTCTLTDKTLTAAAL
-1065 SSVYEAE
+1065 
-1072 IETGYVKV
+1072 
-1080 TATAPA
+1080 
-1086 GYTVEAPAFVKA
+1086 
-1098 NSSFTVT
+1098 
-1105 VKNASGISADTSITV
+1105 KN
-1120 GKETKSGGTDV
+1120 
-1131 KELSFTVSAENADV
+1131 F
-1145 TVTATAST
+1145 
-1153 AHPFK
+1153 
-1158 VTAPSSATKGLTVKV
+1158 TKGVDKV
-1173 DPAEK
+1173 
-1178 SAVKGDV
+1178 VF
-1185 ITVTVTI
+1185 
-1192 TGKATAATA
+1192 
-1201 GKGITLTLS
+1201 
-1210 DGCTWLSNGAI
+1210 WMNGNEMVVAD
-1221 TNATKTATVLTIADG
+1221 NSKTTIADILKSDECTNFFALYDKTG
-1236 TDVGIATV
+1236 ALIEYVEFVNA
-1244 QFTYTMGDQK
+1244 
-1254 ADIDLSIGEVK
+1254 